1 MKNRFL
7 AILLLVITSFTTKA
21 QVTTGGDYN
30 LIPGIN
36 YEIAGITVSGAGSL
50 DPNVV
55 IMLTNLR
62 VGDDIQF
69 PDPKLSD
76 AIRTLWR
83 QQLFEDITFK
93 VVNKVG
99 KKVYLDIQLVALPK
113 LSKYYMTGLKKA
125 WKDDIREE
133 LDLRAGKVVNEN
145 LKVMS
150 RNKIKKYFFE
160 KGYLNA
166 SVQVLEKP
174 DTTYNNAVILG
185 FKITPG
191 ARVKIGDITFTGNEA
206 VSDKVLHKAMKN
218 TKIKGKAI
226 FKSSKL
232 KKKEYREDL
241 RAIVTKYNTLG
252 YRDARVVSDT
262 VYSVSDELVQIDISV
277 EEGKKYYFGDIT
289 FIGNTKYETELLSN
303 ILKINRGDIYDSQ
316 HLNERVSFDPNGND
330 VASIYLNNG
339 YLFSQVIPI
348 EKSVTN
354 DTIDIE
360 IRIQEGRQATIR
372 KVSISGNERT
382 NDHVIYREV
391 RTKPGDLFSK
401 AMIQRTIREL
411 SQLGYFDQQQIGVN
425 PVPDPQ
431 TGTVDLEYT
440 VVERSTS
447 QLELQGGW
455 GAGRVVGTL
464 GLNFNNFSARNI
476 NNKRAWQ
483 PLPTGDGQTIN
494 IRAQS
499 NGLYFQSYNASF
511 TEPWLGGRKPNSF
524 TGTIYHNVQTNGV
537 ERSNPNRQSLY
548 ITGINFGLG
557 QRLKWPDDYFTLY
570 QGIEFRRFNLD
581 NFPTG
586 FLNYNKGISNN
597 VNYKFTLGR
606 NNTDVPIFPTRGS
619 QISFAA
625 ELTPPFSMFRDDID
639 YKELSS
645 EERFRL
651 VEYHKWKLNADWFA
665 PITSKL
671 VIRTHGEFGFLGSY
685 NKDLGLPPFERF
697 YVGGD
702 GLTNFVI
709 DGREIIGLRGYQ
721 NNSITPAGG
730 GALYNK
736 YIFEARY
743 IIANTPS
750 AQVFPLVFMEA
761 GNNYDNFWD
770 YRAFNLKRSAG
781 AGIRIFMPM
790 FGLMGVDVGY
800 GFDPEPSGATA
811 SGWQTHFIIGQQF

>member
-1 MKNRFL
+1 MKNTL
-7 AILLLVITSFTTKA
+7 WALLLTLVSFTTTA
-21 QVTTGGDYN
+21 QVVQNGDFG
-30 LIPGIN
+30 LIPGID
-36 YEIAGITVSGAGSL
+36 YEVAGITVSGAQDL

-55 IMLTNLR
+55 IMLTNIR
-62 VGDDIQF
+62 VGDNIQF
-69 PDPKLSD
+69 PDPKISD

-83 QQLFEDITFK
+83 QQLFENITFS
-93 VVNKVG
+93 VVNKSG
-99 KKVYLDIQLVALPK
+99 RKVYLDIRLQELPK
-113 LSKYYMTGLKKA
+113 MSKYFITGVKKS

-145 LKVMS
+145 LVVMS
-150 RNKIKKYFFE
+150 RNKIQSYFRE

-166 SVQVLEKP
+166 TVDITQERDSSF
-174 DTTYNNAVILG
+174 NNAVILG
-185 FKITPG
+185 FRVKPG
-191 ARVKIGDITFTGNEA
+191 SRVKIGEIVFVGNES
-206 VSDKVLHKAMKN
+206 VSDKVLLKAMKN
-218 TKIKGKAI
+218 TKMKGKAI
-226 FKSSKL
+226 FKVSKL
-232 KKKEYREDL
+232 RKKEYSEDMRDL
-241 RAIVTKYNTLG
+241 VAKYNSMG
-252 YRDARVVSDT
+252 YRDARIIRDT
-262 VYSVSDELVQIDISV
+262 NYRIDEELINIEITL
-277 EEGKKYYFGDIT
+277 EEGRKYYFGDIT
-289 FIGNTKYETELLSN
+289 FVGNTKYDTPLLRS

-339 YLFSQVIPI
+339 YLFSQVVPI
-348 EKSVTN
+348 EKNVQN

-360 IRIQEGRQATIR
+360 VRIQEGRQATIR
-372 KVSISGNERT
+372 KVSITGNERT

-391 RTKPGDLFSK
+391 RTRPGDLFSK

-411 SQLGYFDQQQIGVN
+411 SQLGYFDQTQIGVN

-440 VVERSTS
+440 VVEKSTS

-455 GAGRVVGTL
+455 GANRVVGTL
-464 GLNFNNFSARNI
+464 GLNFNNFSAKNVG
-476 NNKRAWQ
+476 NKRSWQ

-511 TEPWLGGRKPNSF
+511 TEPWLGGKKPNSF
-524 TGTIYHNVQTNGV
+524 TGTIYHNVQSNGV
-537 ERSNPNRQSLY
+537 QASDPNRQSLL

-570 QGIEFRRFNLD
+570 QGLEFRRFNLN

-597 VNYKFTLGR
+597 VNYKFTLAR

-625 ELTPPFSMFRDDID
+625 ELTPPFSLLRDDID
-639 YKELSS
+639 YKSLSS
-645 EERFRL
+645 EERFKL

-665 PITSKL
+665 PITSKF
-671 VIRTHGEFGFLGSY
+671 VIRTHGEFGYLGSY

-702 GLTNFVI
+702 GLANFVI
-709 DGREIIGLRGYQ
+709 DGREIIGLRGYT
-721 NNSITPAGG
+721 NNSITPGGG

-736 YIFEARY
+736 YVFEMRY
-743 IIANTPS
+743 IIANNPS
-750 AQVFPLVFMEA
+750 AQVFPLIFMEA

-781 AGIRIFMPM
+781 AGLRIYMPM
-790 FGLMGVDVGY
+790 FGLMGVDVAY
-800 GFDPEPSGATA
+800 GFDPEPNGATA

>member
-1 MKNRFL
+1 MKNIFWAFVL
-7 AILLLVITSFTTKA
+7 AFFSFESSA
-21 QVTTGGDYN
+21 QISTTGDFN
-30 LIPGIN
+30 LIPGID
-36 YEIAGITVSGAGSL
+36 YEIAGITVSGGKDL

-62 VGDDIQF
+62 VGDNIQF
-69 PDPKLSD
+69 PDPKISD

-93 VVNKVG
+93 VASKSG
-99 KKVYLDIQLVALPK
+99 KKVYLDIQLKELPK
-113 LSKYYMTGLKKA
+113 MSKYYITGVKKV
-125 WKDDIREE
+125 WKDDIREDLE
-133 LDLRAGKVVNEN
+133 LRAGKVVNDN
-145 LKVMS
+145 LVVMS
-150 RNKIKKYFFE
+150 SNRIKKYFKE

-166 SVQVLEKP
+166 TVEVIQKT
-174 DTTYNNAVILG
+174 DTAFNNAVILG
-185 FKITPG
+185 FKIATG
-191 ARVKIGDITFTGNEA
+191 ERVKIGQIAFSGNTA
-206 VSDKVLHKAMKN
+206 VSDKVLSRAMKN
-218 TKIKGKAI
+218 TKVKGKSI
-226 FKSSKL
+226 LKVSKL
-232 KKKEYREDL
+232 KNKEYKDDL
-241 RAIVTKYNTLG
+241 KAIVAKYNALG
-252 YRDARVVSDT
+252 YRDARIIQDT
-262 VYSVSDELVQIDISV
+262 SYSVSTELIHIDISL

-289 FIGNTKYETELLSN
+289 FIGNTKYETVLLTS
-303 ILKINRGDIYDSQ
+303 ILRINKGDIYDSQ
-316 HLNERVSFDPNGND
+316 LLNERVSFDQNGND
-330 VASIYLNNG
+330 VASVYLNNG
-339 YLFSQVIPI
+339 YLFSQVIPV
-348 EKSVTN
+348 EKSVSN

-411 SQLGYFDQQQIGVN
+411 SQLGYFDQTQIGVN

-440 VVERSTS
+440 VAEKSTS

-476 NNKRAWQ
+476 GNKRSWQ
-483 PLPTGDGQTIN
+483 PLPTGDGQTISL
-494 IRAQS
+494 RAQS

-511 TEPWLGGRKPNSF
+511 TEPWLGGKKPNSF
-524 TGTIYHNVQTNGV
+524 TGTIYHNVQSNGV
-537 ERSNPNRQSLY
+537 ERGNENRQSLL

-570 QGIEFRRFNLD
+570 QGLEFRRFNLND
-581 NFPTG
+581 FPTG
-586 FLNYNKGISNN
+586 FLNYTKGISNN
-597 VNYKFTLGR
+597 VNYQFTLGR

-619 QISFAA
+619 QISFSA
-625 ELTPPFSMFRDDID
+625 ELTPPFSSFNGDID
-639 YKELSS
+639 YKSLSP
-645 EERFRL
+645 EDRFKL

-665 PITSKL
+665 PITSKF
-671 VIRTHGEFGFLGSY
+671 VIRTHGEFGYLGSY

-702 GLTNFVI
+702 GLSNFVI
-709 DGREIIGLRGYQ
+709 DGREIIGLRGYT

-736 YIFEARY
+736 YILEFRY
-743 IIANTPS
+743 ILANTPS
-750 AQVFPLVFMEA
+750 AQVFPLVFMEG

-781 AGIRIFMPM
+781 AGIRIYMPM
-790 FGLMGVDVGY
+790 FGLMGVDVAY
-800 GFDPEPSGATA
+800 GFDPEPNGASA

>member
-1 MKNRFL
+1 MKNTL
-7 AILLLVITSFTTKA
+7 WALILTLVSFTTTA
-21 QVTTGGDYN
+21 QVVQNGDFG
-30 LIPGIN
+30 LIPGID
-36 YEIAGITVSGAGSL
+36 YEVAGITVSGAQDL

-55 IMLTNLR
+55 IMLTNIR
-62 VGDDIQF
+62 VGDNIQF
-69 PDPKLSD
+69 PDPKISD

-83 QQLFEDITFK
+83 QQLFENITFS
-93 VVNKVG
+93 VVNKSG
-99 KKVYLDIQLVALPK
+99 KKVYLDIRLKELPK
-113 LSKYYMTGLKKA
+113 MSKYFITGVKKT

-145 LKVMS
+145 LVVMS
-150 RNKIKKYFFE
+150 RNKIQSYFRE

-166 SVQVLEKP
+166 SVDITQER
-174 DTTYNNAVILG
+174 DTTFNNAVILG
-185 FKITPG
+185 FKVKSG
-191 ARVKIGDITFTGNEA
+191 ERVKIGEISFVGNEA
-206 VSDKVLHKAMKN
+206 VADKVLLKAMKN
-218 TKIKGKAI
+218 TKMKGKAI
-226 FKSSKL
+226 FKVSKL
-232 KKKEYREDL
+232 RKTEYREDL
-241 RAIVTKYNTLG
+241 RALVAKYNGMG
-252 YRDARVVSDT
+252 YRDARIIRDT
-262 VYSVSDELVQIDISV
+262 NYRVDDELINIEISV
-277 EEGKKYYFGDIT
+277 EEGRKYYFGDIS
-289 FIGNTKYETELLSN
+289 FVGNTKYDTPLLRS

-316 HLNERVSFDPNGND
+316 HLNERVSFDANGND

-339 YLFSQVIPI
+339 YLFSQVVPI
-348 EKSVTN
+348 EKNVRN
-354 DTIDIE
+354 DTIDVE

-372 KVSISGNERT
+372 KVSITGNERT

-391 RTKPGDLFSK
+391 RTRPGDLFSK

-411 SQLGYFDQQQIGVN
+411 SQLGYFDQTQIGVN

-440 VVERSTS
+440 VVEKSTS

-455 GAGRVVGTL
+455 GANRVVGTL
-464 GLNFNNFSARNI
+464 GLNFNNFSAKNVG
-476 NNKRAWQ
+476 NKRAWQ
-483 PLPTGDGQTIN
+483 PLPTGDGQTIS

-511 TEPWLGGRKPNSF
+511 TEPWLGGKKPNSF
-524 TGTIYHNVQTNGV
+524 TGTIYHNVQSNGV
-537 ERSNPNRQSLY
+537 QASDPNRQSLL

-570 QGIEFRRFNLD
+570 QGLEFRRFNLN

-625 ELTPPFSMFRDDID
+625 ELTPPFSLLRDDID
-639 YKELSS
+639 YKSLSS
-645 EERFRL
+645 EERFKL

-671 VIRTHGEFGFLGSY
+671 VIRTHGEFGYLGSY

-702 GLTNFVI
+702 GLANFVI
-709 DGREIIGLRGYQ
+709 DGREIIGLRGYT
-721 NNSITPAGG
+721 NNSITPGGG

-736 YIFEARY
+736 YVFEMRY
-743 IIANTPS
+743 IIANNPS
-750 AQVFPLVFMEA
+750 AQVFPLIFMEG
-761 GNNYDNFWD
+761 GNNYDDFWD

-781 AGIRIFMPM
+781 AGLRIYMPM
-790 FGLMGVDVGY
+790 FGLMGVDVAY
-800 GFDPEPSGATA
+800 GFDPEPNGASA

>member
-206 VSDKVLHKAMKN
+206 VSDKVLRKAMKN

>member
-1 MKNRFL
+1 MKNTL
-7 AILLLVITSFTTKA
+7 WALVLTLVSFTTTA
-21 QVTTGGDYN
+21 QVVQNGDFG
-30 LIPGIN
+30 LIPGID
-36 YEIAGITVSGAGSL
+36 YEVAGITVSGAQDL

-55 IMLTNLR
+55 IMLTNIR
-62 VGDDIQF
+62 VGDNIQF
-69 PDPKLSD
+69 PDPKISD
-76 AIRTLWR
+76 AIKTLWR
-83 QQLFEDITFK
+83 QQLFEDITFS
-93 VVNKVG
+93 VVNKSG
-99 KKVYLDIQLVALPK
+99 KKVYLDIRLQELPK
-113 LSKYYMTGLKKA
+113 MSKYFITGAKKS

-145 LKVMS
+145 LVVMS
-150 RNKIKKYFFE
+150 RNKIQSYFRE

-166 SVQVLEKP
+166 TVDITQER
-174 DTTYNNAVILG
+174 DTTFNNAVILG
-185 FKITPG
+185 FRVKPG
-191 ARVKIGDITFTGNEA
+191 ERVKIGEIAFVGNEA
-206 VSDKVLHKAMKN
+206 VADKVLLKAMKN
-218 TKIKGKAI
+218 TKMKGKAI
-226 FKSSKL
+226 FKVSKL
-232 KKKEYREDL
+232 RKKEYREDM
-241 RAIVTKYNTLG
+241 RALVAKYNSMG
-252 YRDARVVSDT
+252 YRDARVIRDT
-262 VYSVSDELVQIDISV
+262 NYRVDDELINIEITV
-277 EEGKKYYFGDIT
+277 EEGRKYYFGDIT
-289 FIGNTKYETELLSN
+289 FVGNTKYDTPLLRS

-339 YLFSQVIPI
+339 YLFSQVVPI
-348 EKSVTN
+348 EKNVQN
-354 DTIDIE
+354 DTIDVE

-372 KVSISGNERT
+372 KVSITGNERT

-391 RTKPGDLFSK
+391 RTRPGDLFSK

-411 SQLGYFDQQQIGVN
+411 SQLGYFDQTQIGVN

-440 VVERSTS
+440 VVEKSTS

-455 GAGRVVGTL
+455 GANRVVGTL
-464 GLNFNNFSARNI
+464 GLNFNNFSAKNI
-476 NNKRAWQ
+476 GNKRAWQ

-511 TEPWLGGRKPNSF
+511 TEPWLGGKKPNSF
-524 TGTIYHNVQTNGV
+524 TGTIYHNVQSNGV
-537 ERSNPNRQSLY
+537 QASDPNRQSLL

-570 QGIEFRRFNLD
+570 QGLEFRRFNLN

-625 ELTPPFSMFRDDID
+625 ELTPPFSLLRDDID
-639 YKELSS
+639 YKSLSS
-645 EERFRL
+645 EERFKL

-665 PITSKL
+665 QITSKF
-671 VIRTHGEFGFLGSY
+671 VIRTHGEFGYLGSY

-702 GLTNFVI
+702 GLANFVI
-709 DGREIIGLRGYQ
+709 DGREIIGLRGYT
-721 NNSITPAGG
+721 NNSITPGGG

-736 YIFEARY
+736 YVFEMRY
-743 IIANTPS
+743 IIANNPS
-750 AQVFPLVFMEA
+750 AQVFPLIFMEG

-781 AGIRIFMPM
+781 AGLRIYMPM
-790 FGLMGVDVGY
+790 FGLMGVDVAY
-800 GFDPEPSGATA
+800 GFDPEPNGAAA

>member
-1 MKNRFL
+1 MKNTL
-7 AILLLVITSFTTKA
+7 WALILTLVAFTTTA
-21 QVTTGGDYN
+21 QVVQNGDFG
-30 LIPGIN
+30 LIPGID
-36 YEIAGITVSGAGSL
+36 YEVAGITVSGVQDL

-55 IMLTNLR
+55 IMLTNIR
-62 VGDDIQF
+62 VGDNIQF
-69 PDPKLSD
+69 PDPKISD

-83 QQLFEDITFK
+83 QQLFENITFS
-93 VVNKVG
+93 VVNKSG
-99 KKVYLDIQLVALPK
+99 KKVYLDIRLKELPK
-113 LSKYYMTGLKKA
+113 MSKYFITGVKKT

-145 LKVMS
+145 LVVMS
-150 RNKIKKYFFE
+150 RNKIQSYFRE

-166 SVQVLEKP
+166 SVDITQER
-174 DTTYNNAVILG
+174 DTSFNNAVILG
-185 FKITPG
+185 FKVKSG
-191 ARVKIGDITFTGNEA
+191 ERVKIGEISFVGNEA
-206 VSDKVLHKAMKN
+206 VADKVLLKAMKN
-218 TKIKGKAI
+218 TKMKGKAI
-226 FKSSKL
+226 FKVSKL
-232 KKKEYREDL
+232 RKKEYREDL
-241 RAIVTKYNTLG
+241 RALVAKYNGMG
-252 YRDARVVSDT
+252 YRDARIIRDT
-262 VYSVSDELVQIDISV
+262 NYRVDDELINIEITV
-277 EEGKKYYFGDIT
+277 EEGRKYYFGDIS
-289 FIGNTKYETELLSN
+289 FVGNTKYDTPLLRS

-316 HLNERVSFDPNGND
+316 HLNERVSFDANGND

-339 YLFSQVIPI
+339 YLFSQVVPI
-348 EKSVTN
+348 EKNVQN
-354 DTIDIE
+354 DTIDVE

-372 KVSISGNERT
+372 KVSITGNERT

-391 RTKPGDLFSK
+391 RTRPGDLFSK

-411 SQLGYFDQQQIGVN
+411 SQLGYFDQTQIGVN

-440 VVERSTS
+440 VVEKSTS

-455 GAGRVVGTL
+455 GANRVVGTL
-464 GLNFNNFSARNI
+464 GLNFNNFSAKNI
-476 NNKRAWQ
+476 GNKRAWQ

-511 TEPWLGGRKPNSF
+511 TEPWLGGKKPNSF
-524 TGTIYHNVQTNGV
+524 TGTIYHNVQSNGV
-537 ERSNPNRQSLY
+537 QASDPNRQSLL

-570 QGIEFRRFNLD
+570 QGLEFRRFNL
-581 NFPTG
+581 NNYPTG
-586 FLNYNKGISNN
+586 FLNYTRGISNN

-625 ELTPPFSMFRDDID
+625 ELTPPFSLLRDDID
-639 YKELSS
+639 YKSLSS
-645 EERFRL
+645 EERFKL

-671 VIRTHGEFGFLGSY
+671 VIRTHGEFGYLGSY

-702 GLTNFVI
+702 GLANFVI
-709 DGREIIGLRGYQ
+709 DGREIIGLRGYT
-721 NNSITPAGG
+721 NNSITPGGG

-736 YIFEARY
+736 YVFEMRY
-743 IIANTPS
+743 IIANNPS
-750 AQVFPLVFMEA
+750 AQVFPLIFMEG

-781 AGIRIFMPM
+781 AGLRIFMPM
-790 FGLMGVDVGY
+790 FGLMGVDVAY
-800 GFDPEPSGATA
+800 GFDPEPNGAAA

>member
-1 MKNRFL
+1 MKRTL
-7 AILLLVITSFTTKA
+7 WALLLLISTWTVSA
-21 QVTTGGDYN
+21 QEIGTGDFN
-30 LIPGIN
+30 LLPGID
-36 YEIAGITVSGAGSL
+36 YEIGGINVTGARDL

-62 VGDDIQF
+62 VGDKIQF
-69 PDPKLSD
+69 PDPAISS

-83 QQLFEDITFK
+83 QQLFEDITVN
-93 VVNKVG
+93 VVSKQGNT
-99 KKVYLDIQLVALPK
+99 VYLDIVLQELPK
-113 LSKYYMTGLKKA
+113 MSKYYIVGAKKA
-125 WKDDIREE
+125 WKDELRED
-133 LDLRAGKVVNEN
+133 LGLRAGKVVNEN
-145 LKVMS
+145 LVVMS
-150 RNKIKKYFFE
+150 HNKIVKYFKE

-166 SVQVLEKP
+166 TVDVVQQP
-174 DTTYNNAVILG
+174 DTAFNNAVILG
-185 FKITPG
+185 FKINTG
-191 ARVKIGDITFTGNEA
+191 NRVKIEDIVFHGNSA
-206 VSDKVLHKAMKN
+206 VSDKVLWRAMKD
-218 TKIKGKAI
+218 TKIKGKAW

-232 KKKEYREDL
+232 RKKEYADDL
-241 RAIVTKYNTLG
+241 KNIVRKFNALG
-252 YRDARVVSDT
+252 YRDARVVRDT
-262 VYSVSDELVQIDISV
+262 NYISSEEGITIEIWV
-277 EEGKKYYFGDIT
+277 EEGKKYYFGDIQ
-289 FIGNTKYETELLSN
+289 FVGNTKYETH
-303 ILKINRGDIYDSQ
+303 ILRSILRIKKGDIYDSNL
-316 HLNERVSFDPNGND
+316 LNERVSFDPNGND
-330 VASIYLNNG
+330 VASVYLNNG
-339 YLFSQVIPI
+339 YLFSQCVPV
-348 EKSVTN
+348 EKHVHN
-354 DTIDIE
+354 DTIDVE

-372 KVSISGNERT
+372 KVTVTGNERT
-382 NDHVIYREV
+382 NDHVVYREL

-401 AMIQRTIREL
+401 AMIQRTIREIA
-411 SQLGYFDQQQIGVN
+411 QLGYFDQQQIGVN

-440 VVERSTS
+440 VMERSTS

-455 GAGRVVGTL
+455 GAGRVIGTM

-476 NNKRAWQ
+476 GKKRAWQ

-494 IRAQS
+494 LRAQS

-524 TGTIYHNVQTNGV
+524 TATIYHNVQSNGV
-537 ERSNPNRQSLY
+537 VRSDPNRQSLY

-586 FLNYNKGISNN
+586 FLDYTKGISNN

-625 ELTPPFSMFRDDID
+625 ELTPPFSMFSDID
-639 YKELSS
+639 YKTLSS
-645 EERFRL
+645 EERFKL
-651 VEYHKWKLNADWFA
+651 VEYHKWKFNADWFA
-665 PITSKL
+665 PITKDF

-702 GLTNFVI
+702 GLANYVI

-721 NNSITPAGG
+721 NNSITPDGG

-736 YIFEARY
+736 YILEFRY
-743 IIANTPS
+743 ILANTPS
-750 AQVFPLVFMEA
+750 AQVFPLVFMEG

-770 YRAFNLKRSAG
+770 YRAFSLKRSAG
-781 AGIRIFMPM
+781 AGLRIYMPM
-790 FGLMGVDVGY
+790 FGLMGVDVAY
-800 GFDPEPSGATA
+800 GFDPQPGGATA
-811 SGWQTHFIIGQQF
+811 SGWNTHFIIGQQF

>member
-7 AILLLVITSFTTKA
+7 AILLLVITSFTAKA

-150 RNKIKKYFFE
+150 RNKIKKYFYE

-166 SVQVLEKP
+166 SVEVLEKV
-174 DTTYNNAVILG
+174 DTAYNNAVILG
-185 FKITPG
+185 FKIDPG
-191 ARVKIGDITFTGNEA
+191 ARVKIGDIAFTGNEA
-206 VSDKVLHKAMKN
+206 VSDKVLRKAMKN

-226 FKSSKL
+226 FKASKL

-262 VYSVSDELVQIDISV
+262 VYSVSDELVQIDITV

>member
-1 MKNRFL
+1 MKNIFWAFVL
-7 AILLLVITSFTTKA
+7 AFFSFESSA
-21 QVTTGGDYN
+21 QISTTGDFN
-30 LIPGIN
+30 LIPGID
-36 YEIAGITVSGAGSL
+36 YEVAGITVSGGKDL

-62 VGDDIQF
+62 VGDNIQF
-69 PDPKLSD
+69 PDPKISD

-93 VVNKVG
+93 VVSKSG
-99 KKVYLDIQLVALPK
+99 KKVYLDIQLKELPK
-113 LSKYYMTGLKKA
+113 MSKYYITGVKKV
-125 WKDDIREE
+125 WKDDIREDLE
-133 LDLRAGKVVNEN
+133 LRAGKVVNDN
-145 LKVMS
+145 LIVMS
-150 RNKIKKYFFE
+150 SNKIQKYFKE

-166 SVQVLEKP
+166 TVEVIQQA
-174 DTTYNNAVILG
+174 DTAFNNAVILG
-185 FKITPG
+185 FKIATG
-191 ARVKIGDITFTGNEA
+191 ERVKIGQIAFSGNTA
-206 VSDKVLHKAMKN
+206 VSDKVLFRAMKN
-218 TKIKGKAI
+218 TKVKGKSI
-226 FKSSKL
+226 LKVSKL
-232 KKKEYREDL
+232 KNKEYKDDL
-241 RAIVTKYNTLG
+241 KAVVAKYNSLG
-252 YRDARVVSDT
+252 YRDARIVQDT
-262 VYSVSDELVQIDISV
+262 SYSVSSELINIDISL

-289 FIGNTKYETELLSN
+289 FIGNTKYETVLLTS
-303 ILKINRGDIYDSQ
+303 ILRINRGDIYDSQ
-316 HLNERVSFDPNGND
+316 LLNERVSFDQNGND
-330 VASIYLNNG
+330 VASVYLNNG

-348 EKSVTN
+348 EKSVSN

-411 SQLGYFDQQQIGVN
+411 SQLGYFDQTQIGVN

-440 VVERSTS
+440 VAEKSTS

-476 NNKRAWQ
+476 GNKRSWQ
-483 PLPTGDGQTIN
+483 PLPTGDGQTISL
-494 IRAQS
+494 RAQS

-511 TEPWLGGRKPNSF
+511 TEPWLGGKKPNSF
-524 TGTIYHNVQTNGV
+524 TGTIYHNVQSNGV
-537 ERSNPNRQSLY
+537 ERSNPNRQSLL

-570 QGIEFRRFNLD
+570 QGLEFRRFNLND
-581 NFPTG
+581 FPTG
-586 FLNYNKGISNN
+586 FLDYTKGISNN
-597 VNYKFTLGR
+597 VNYQFTLGR

-619 QISFAA
+619 QISFSA
-625 ELTPPFSMFRDDID
+625 ELTPPFSSFNGDID
-639 YKELSS
+639 YKSLSS
-645 EERFRL
+645 EERFKL

-665 PITSKL
+665 PITSKF
-671 VIRTHGEFGFLGSY
+671 VIRTHGEFGYLGSY

-702 GLTNFVI
+702 GLSNFVI

-736 YIFEARY
+736 YILEFRY
-743 IIANTPS
+743 ILANTPS
-750 AQVFPLVFMEA
+750 AQVFPLIFMEG

-781 AGIRIFMPM
+781 AGIRIYMPM
-790 FGLMGVDVGY
+790 FGLMGVDVAY
-800 GFDPEPSGATA
+800 GFDPEPNGASA

>member
-1 MKNRFL
+1 MKNTL
-7 AILLLVITSFTTKA
+7 WALILTLVAFTTTA
-21 QVTTGGDYN
+21 QVIQNGDFG
-30 LIPGIN
+30 LIPGID
-36 YEIAGITVSGAGSL
+36 YEVAGITVSGAQDL

-55 IMLTNLR
+55 IMLTNIR
-62 VGDDIQF
+62 VGDNIQF
-69 PDPKLSD
+69 PDPKISD

-83 QQLFEDITFK
+83 QQLFENITFS
-93 VVNKVG
+93 VVNKSG
-99 KKVYLDIQLVALPK
+99 KKVYLDIRLKELPK
-113 LSKYYMTGLKKA
+113 MSKYFITGVKKT

-145 LKVMS
+145 LVVIS
-150 RNKIKKYFFE
+150 RNKIQSYFRE

-166 SVQVLEKP
+166 SVDITQER
-174 DTTYNNAVILG
+174 DTSFNNAVILG
-185 FKITPG
+185 FKVKSG
-191 ARVKIGDITFTGNEA
+191 ERVKIGEISFVGNEA
-206 VSDKVLHKAMKN
+206 VADKILLKAMKN
-218 TKIKGKAI
+218 TKMKGKAI
-226 FKSSKL
+226 FKVSKL
-232 KKKEYREDL
+232 RKKEYREDL
-241 RAIVTKYNTLG
+241 RALVAKYNGMG
-252 YRDARVVSDT
+252 YRDARIIRDT
-262 VYSVSDELVQIDISV
+262 NYRVDDELINIEITV
-277 EEGKKYYFGDIT
+277 EEGRKYYFGDIS
-289 FIGNTKYETELLSN
+289 FVGNTKYDTPLLRS

-316 HLNERVSFDPNGND
+316 HLNERVSFDANGND

-339 YLFSQVIPI
+339 YLFSQVVPI
-348 EKSVTN
+348 EKNVQN
-354 DTIDIE
+354 DTIDVE

-372 KVSISGNERT
+372 KVSITGNERT

-391 RTKPGDLFSK
+391 RTRPGDLFSK

-411 SQLGYFDQQQIGVN
+411 SQLGYFDQTQIGVN

-440 VVERSTS
+440 VVEKSTS

-455 GAGRVVGTL
+455 GANRVVGTL
-464 GLNFNNFSARNI
+464 GLNFNNFSAKNI
-476 NNKRAWQ
+476 GNKRAWQ

-511 TEPWLGGRKPNSF
+511 TEPWLGGKKPNSF
-524 TGTIYHNVQTNGV
+524 TGTIYHNVQSNGV
-537 ERSNPNRQSLY
+537 QASDPNRQSLL

-570 QGIEFRRFNLD
+570 QGLEFRRFNL
-581 NFPTG
+581 NNYPTG
-586 FLNYNKGISNN
+586 FLNYTRGISNN

-625 ELTPPFSMFRDDID
+625 ELTPPFSLLRDDID
-639 YKELSS
+639 YKSLSS
-645 EERFRL
+645 EERFKL

-671 VIRTHGEFGFLGSY
+671 VIRTHGEFGYLGSY

-702 GLTNFVI
+702 GLANFVI
-709 DGREIIGLRGYQ
+709 DGREIIGLRGYT
-721 NNSITPAGG
+721 NNSITPGGG

-736 YIFEARY
+736 YVFEMRY
-743 IIANTPS
+743 IIANNPS
-750 AQVFPLVFMEA
+750 AQVFPLIFMEG

-781 AGIRIFMPM
+781 AGLRIFMPM
-790 FGLMGVDVGY
+790 FGLMGVDVAY
-800 GFDPEPSGATA
+800 GFDPEPNGAAA

>member
-1 MKNRFL
+1 MKKTFL
-7 AILLLVITSFTTKA
+7 AILLSVISTFAAKA
-21 QVTTGGDYN
+21 QVTTGSDFN

-36 YEIAGITVSGAGSL
+36 YELAGITVTGAGSL

-69 PDPKLSD
+69 PDEKISD

-83 QQLFEDITFK
+83 QKLFEDITFK

-150 RNKIKKYFFE
+150 RNKIKRYFYD

-166 SVQVLEKP
+166 EVEVLEKV

-185 FKITPG
+185 FKIQPG
-191 ARVKIGDITFTGNEA
+191 SRVKIGEIVFTGNVA
-206 VSDKVLHKAMKN
+206 VSEKVLRKAMKN
-218 TKIKGKAI
+218 TKVKGKALL
-226 FKSSKL
+226 KSSKL

-241 RAIVTKYNTLG
+241 RSIVAKYNTLG
-252 YRDARVVSDT
+252 YRDARIVSDT
-262 VYSVSDELVQIDISV
+262 VYPSSEELVQIEINI
-277 EEGKKYYFGDIT
+277 EEGRKYYFGDIT
-289 FIGNTKYETELLSN
+289 FIGNTKYETELLTS
-303 ILKINRGDIYDSQ
+303 ILRINRGDIYDSQ
-316 HLNERVSFDPNGND
+316 ELTERVSFDPNGND

-339 YLFSQVIPI
+339 YLFSQVVPI
-348 EKSVTN
+348 EKSVNN

-382 NDHVIYREV
+382 NDHVIYREL

-431 TGTVDLEYT
+431 TGTVDLEYS

-476 NNKRAWQ
+476 RNKRSWQ

-524 TGTIYHNVQTNGV
+524 TATLYHNVQSNGV

-548 ITGINFGLG
+548 ITGVNFGLG

-581 NFPTG
+581 NYPTG
-586 FLNYNKGISNN
+586 FLNYTKGTSNN

-619 QISFAA
+619 QINFAA
-625 ELTPPFSMFRDDID
+625 ELTPPFSLFSDID
-639 YKELSS
+639 YKNISS

-665 PITSKL
+665 PITSKF

-736 YIFEARY
+736 YILEARY

-750 AQVFPLVFMEA
+750 AQVFPLVFLEA

-790 FGLMGVDVGY
+790 FGLMGVDIGY
-800 GFDPEPSGATA
+800 GFDPEPTGVNS

>member
-1 MKNRFL
+1 MKNTL
-7 AILLLVITSFTTKA
+7 WALILSLVAFTTTA
-21 QVTTGGDYN
+21 QVVQNGDFG
-30 LIPGIN
+30 LIPGID
-36 YEIAGITVSGAGSL
+36 YEVAGITVSGVQDL

-55 IMLTNLR
+55 IMLTNIR
-62 VGDDIQF
+62 VGDNIQF
-69 PDPKLSD
+69 PDPKISD

-83 QQLFEDITFK
+83 QQLFENITFS
-93 VVNKVG
+93 VVNKSG
-99 KKVYLDIQLVALPK
+99 KKVYLDIRLKELPK
-113 LSKYYMTGLKKA
+113 MSKYFITGVKKT

-145 LKVMS
+145 LVVMS
-150 RNKIKKYFFE
+150 RNKIQSYFRE

-166 SVQVLEKP
+166 SVEITQER
-174 DTTYNNAVILG
+174 DTSFNNAVILG
-185 FKITPG
+185 FKVKSG
-191 ARVKIGDITFTGNEA
+191 ERVKIGEISFVGNEA
-206 VSDKVLHKAMKN
+206 VADKVLLKAMKN
-218 TKIKGKAI
+218 TKMKGKAI
-226 FKSSKL
+226 FKVSKL
-232 KKKEYREDL
+232 RKKEYREDL
-241 RAIVTKYNTLG
+241 RALVAKYNGMG
-252 YRDARVVSDT
+252 YRDARIIRDT
-262 VYSVSDELVQIDISV
+262 NYRVDDELINIEITV
-277 EEGKKYYFGDIT
+277 EEGRKYYFGDIS
-289 FIGNTKYETELLSN
+289 FVGNTKYDTPLLRS

-316 HLNERVSFDPNGND
+316 HLNERVSFDANGND

-339 YLFSQVIPI
+339 YLFSQVVPI
-348 EKSVTN
+348 EKNVQN
-354 DTIDIE
+354 DTIDVE

-372 KVSISGNERT
+372 KVSITGNERT

-391 RTKPGDLFSK
+391 RTRPGDLFSK

-411 SQLGYFDQQQIGVN
+411 SQLGYFDQTQIGVN

-440 VVERSTS
+440 VVEKSTS

-455 GAGRVVGTL
+455 GANRVVGTL
-464 GLNFNNFSARNI
+464 GLNFNNFSAKNI
-476 NNKRAWQ
+476 GNKRAWQ

-511 TEPWLGGRKPNSF
+511 TEPWLGGKKPNSF
-524 TGTIYHNVQTNGV
+524 TGTIYHNVQSNGV
-537 ERSNPNRQSLY
+537 QASDPNRQSLL

-570 QGIEFRRFNLD
+570 QGLEFRRFNL
-581 NFPTG
+581 NNYPTG
-586 FLNYNKGISNN
+586 FLNYTRGISNN

-625 ELTPPFSMFRDDID
+625 ELTPPFSLLRDDID
-639 YKELSS
+639 YKNLSS
-645 EERFRL
+645 EERFKL

-671 VIRTHGEFGFLGSY
+671 VIRTHGEFGYLGSY

-702 GLTNFVI
+702 GLANFVI
-709 DGREIIGLRGYQ
+709 DGREIIGLRGYT
-721 NNSITPAGG
+721 NNSITPGGG

-736 YIFEARY
+736 YVFEMRY
-743 IIANTPS
+743 IIANNPS
-750 AQVFPLVFMEA
+750 AQVFPLIFMEG

-781 AGIRIFMPM
+781 AGLRIFMPM
-790 FGLMGVDVGY
+790 FGLMGVDVAY
-800 GFDPEPSGATA
+800 GFDPEPNGAAA

>member
-1 MKNRFL
+1 MKNTIW
-7 AILLLVITSFTTKA
+7 ALLLTLVSFTTTA
-21 QVTTGGDYN
+21 QVVQNGDFG
-30 LIPGIN
+30 LIPGID
-36 YEIAGITVSGAGSL
+36 YEVAGITVSGAQDL

-55 IMLTNLR
+55 IMLTNIR
-62 VGDDIQF
+62 VGDNIQF
-69 PDPKLSD
+69 PDPKISD

-83 QQLFEDITFK
+83 QQLFENITFS
-93 VVNKVG
+93 VVNKSG
-99 KKVYLDIQLVALPK
+99 RKVYLDIRLQELPK
-113 LSKYYMTGLKKA
+113 MSKYFITGVKKS

-145 LKVMS
+145 LVVMS
-150 RNKIKKYFFE
+150 RNKIQSYFRE

-166 SVQVLEKP
+166 TVDITQERDSSF
-174 DTTYNNAVILG
+174 NNAVILG
-185 FKITPG
+185 FRVKPG
-191 ARVKIGDITFTGNEA
+191 SRVKIGEIVFVGNES
-206 VSDKVLHKAMKN
+206 VSDKVLLKAMKN
-218 TKIKGKAI
+218 TKMKGKAI
-226 FKSSKL
+226 FKVSKL
-232 KKKEYREDL
+232 RKKEYSEDM
-241 RAIVTKYNTLG
+241 RALVAKYNSMG
-252 YRDARVVSDT
+252 YRDARIIRDT
-262 VYSVSDELVQIDISV
+262 NYRIDEELINIEITL
-277 EEGKKYYFGDIT
+277 EEGRKYYFGDIT
-289 FIGNTKYETELLSN
+289 FVGNTKYDTPLLRS

-339 YLFSQVIPI
+339 YLFSQVVPI
-348 EKSVTN
+348 EKNVQN
-354 DTIDIE
+354 DTIDVE
-360 IRIQEGRQATIR
+360 VGIQEGRQATIR
-372 KVSISGNERT
+372 KVSITGNERT

-391 RTKPGDLFSK
+391 RTRPGDLFSK

-411 SQLGYFDQQQIGVN
+411 SQLGYFDQTQIGVN

-440 VVERSTS
+440 VVEKSTS

-455 GAGRVVGTL
+455 GANRVVGTL
-464 GLNFNNFSARNI
+464 GLNFNNFSAKNVG
-476 NNKRAWQ
+476 NKRAWQ

-511 TEPWLGGRKPNSF
+511 TEPWLGGKKPNSF
-524 TGTIYHNVQTNGV
+524 TGTIYHNVQSNGV
-537 ERSNPNRQSLY
+537 QASDPNRQSLL

-570 QGIEFRRFNLD
+570 QGLEFRRFNLN

-625 ELTPPFSMFRDDID
+625 ELTPPFSLLRDDID
-639 YKELSS
+639 YKSLSS
-645 EERFRL
+645 EERFKL

-665 PITSKL
+665 PITSKF
-671 VIRTHGEFGFLGSY
+671 VIRTHGEFGYLGSY

-702 GLTNFVI
+702 GLANFVI
-709 DGREIIGLRGYQ
+709 DGREIIGLRGYT
-721 NNSITPAGG
+721 NNSITPGGG

-736 YIFEARY
+736 YVFEMRY
-743 IIANTPS
+743 IIANNPS
-750 AQVFPLVFMEA
+750 AQVFPLIFMEG

-781 AGIRIFMPM
+781 AGLRIYMPM
-790 FGLMGVDVGY
+790 FGLMGVDVAY
-800 GFDPEPSGATA
+800 GFDPEPNGATA

>member
-1 MKNRFL
+1 MKNIFWAFVL
-7 AILLLVITSFTTKA
+7 AFFSFESSA
-21 QVTTGGDYN
+21 QISTTGDFN
-30 LIPGIN
+30 LIPGID
-36 YEIAGITVSGAGSL
+36 YEVAGITVSGGKDL

-62 VGDDIQF
+62 VGDNIQF
-69 PDPKLSD
+69 PDPKISD

-93 VVNKVG
+93 VVSKSG
-99 KKVYLDIQLVALPK
+99 KKVYLDIQLKELPK
-113 LSKYYMTGLKKA
+113 MSKYYITGVKKV
-125 WKDDIREE
+125 WKDDIREDLE
-133 LDLRAGKVVNEN
+133 LRAGKVVNDN
-145 LKVMS
+145 LIVMS
-150 RNKIKKYFFE
+150 SNKIQKYFKE

-166 SVQVLEKP
+166 TVEVIQQA
-174 DTTYNNAVILG
+174 DTAFNNAVILG
-185 FKITPG
+185 FKIATG
-191 ARVKIGDITFTGNEA
+191 ERVKIGQIAFSGNTA
-206 VSDKVLHKAMKN
+206 VSDKVLFRAMKN
-218 TKIKGKAI
+218 TKVKGKSI
-226 FKSSKL
+226 LKVSKL
-232 KKKEYREDL
+232 KNKEYKDDL
-241 RAIVTKYNTLG
+241 KAVVAKYNSLG
-252 YRDARVVSDT
+252 YRDARIVQDT
-262 VYSVSDELVQIDISV
+262 SYSVSSELINIDISL

-289 FIGNTKYETELLSN
+289 FIGNTKYETVLLAS
-303 ILKINRGDIYDSQ
+303 ILRINRGDIYDSQ
-316 HLNERVSFDPNGND
+316 LLNERVSFDQNGND
-330 VASIYLNNG
+330 VASVYLNNG
-339 YLFSQVIPI
+339 YLFSQVIPV
-348 EKSVTN
+348 EKSVSN

-411 SQLGYFDQQQIGVN
+411 SQLGYFDQTQIGVN

-440 VVERSTS
+440 VAEKSTS

-476 NNKRAWQ
+476 GNKRSWQ
-483 PLPTGDGQTIN
+483 PLPTGDGQTISL
-494 IRAQS
+494 RAQS

-511 TEPWLGGRKPNSF
+511 TEPWLGGKKPNSF
-524 TGTIYHNVQTNGV
+524 TGTIYHNVQSNGV
-537 ERSNPNRQSLY
+537 ERSNPNRQSLL

-570 QGIEFRRFNLD
+570 QGLEFRRFNLND
-581 NFPTG
+581 FPTG
-586 FLNYNKGISNN
+586 FLDYTKGISNN
-597 VNYKFTLGR
+597 VNYQFTLGR

-619 QISFAA
+619 QISFSA
-625 ELTPPFSMFRDDID
+625 ELTPPFSSFNGDID
-639 YKELSS
+639 YKSLSS
-645 EERFRL
+645 EERFKL

-665 PITSKL
+665 PITSKF
-671 VIRTHGEFGFLGSY
+671 VIRTHGEFGYLGSY

-702 GLTNFVI
+702 GLSNFVI

-736 YIFEARY
+736 YILEFRY
-743 IIANTPS
+743 ILANTPS
-750 AQVFPLVFMEA
+750 AQVFPLIFMEG

-781 AGIRIFMPM
+781 AGIRIYMPM
-790 FGLMGVDVGY
+790 FGLMGVDVAY
-800 GFDPEPSGATA
+800 GFDPEPNGASA

>member
-1 MKNRFL
+1 MKNIFWAFVL
-7 AILLLVITSFTTKA
+7 AFFSFESSA
-21 QVTTGGDYN
+21 QISTTGDFN
-30 LIPGIN
+30 LIPGID
-36 YEIAGITVSGAGSL
+36 YEIAGITVSGGKDL

-62 VGDDIQF
+62 VGDNIQF
-69 PDPKLSD
+69 PDPKISD

-93 VVNKVG
+93 VASKSG
-99 KKVYLDIQLVALPK
+99 KKVYLDIQLKELPK
-113 LSKYYMTGLKKA
+113 MSKYYITGVKKV
-125 WKDDIREE
+125 WKDDIREDLE
-133 LDLRAGKVVNEN
+133 LRAGKVVNDN
-145 LKVMS
+145 LVVMS
-150 RNKIKKYFFE
+150 SNRIKKYFKE

-166 SVQVLEKP
+166 TVEVIQKT
-174 DTTYNNAVILG
+174 DTAFNNAVILG
-185 FKITPG
+185 FKIATG
-191 ARVKIGDITFTGNEA
+191 ERVKIGQIAFSGNTA
-206 VSDKVLHKAMKN
+206 VSDKVLSRAMKN
-218 TKIKGKAI
+218 TKVKGKSI
-226 FKSSKL
+226 LKVSKL
-232 KKKEYREDL
+232 KNKEYKDDL
-241 RAIVTKYNTLG
+241 KAIVAKYNALG
-252 YRDARVVSDT
+252 YRDARIIQDT
-262 VYSVSDELVQIDISV
+262 SYSVSTELIHIDISL

-289 FIGNTKYETELLSN
+289 FIGNTKYETVLLTS
-303 ILKINRGDIYDSQ
+303 ILRINRGDIYDSQ
-316 HLNERVSFDPNGND
+316 LLNERVSFDQNGND
-330 VASIYLNNG
+330 VASVYLNNG
-339 YLFSQVIPI
+339 YLFSQVIPV
-348 EKSVTN
+348 EKSVSN

-411 SQLGYFDQQQIGVN
+411 SQLGYFDQTQIGVN

-440 VVERSTS
+440 VAEKSTS

-476 NNKRAWQ
+476 GNRRSWQ
-483 PLPTGDGQTIN
+483 PLPTGDGQTISL
-494 IRAQS
+494 RAQS

-511 TEPWLGGRKPNSF
+511 TEPWLGGKKPNSF
-524 TGTIYHNVQTNGV
+524 TGTIYHNVQTNGL
-537 ERSNPNRQSLY
+537 ERGNVLRQSLL

-570 QGIEFRRFNLD
+570 QGLEFRRFDLND
-581 NFPTG
+581 FPTG
-586 FLNYNKGISNN
+586 FLNYTKGISNN
-597 VNYKFTLGR
+597 VNYQFTLGR

-619 QISFAA
+619 QISFSA
-625 ELTPPFSMFRDDID
+625 ELTPPFSSFNGDID
-639 YKELSS
+639 YKSLSP
-645 EERFRL
+645 EDRFKL

-665 PITSKL
+665 PITSKF
-671 VIRTHGEFGFLGSY
+671 VIRTHGEFGYLGSY

-702 GLTNFVI
+702 GLSNFVI
-709 DGREIIGLRGYQ
+709 DGREIIGLRGYT

-736 YIFEARY
+736 FILEFRY
-743 IIANTPS
+743 ILANTPS
-750 AQVFPLVFMEA
+750 AQVFPLVFMEG

-781 AGIRIFMPM
+781 AGIRIYMPM
-790 FGLMGVDVGY
+790 FGLMGVDVAY
-800 GFDPEPSGATA
+800 GFDPEPNGASA

>member
-1 MKNRFL
+1 MKNIFWAFVL
-7 AILLLVITSFTTKA
+7 AFFSFESSA
-21 QVTTGGDYN
+21 QISTTGDFN
-30 LIPGIN
+30 LIPGID
-36 YEIAGITVSGAGSL
+36 YEVAGITVSGGKDL
-50 DPNVV
+50 DANVV

-62 VGDDIQF
+62 VGDNIQF
-69 PDPKLSD
+69 PDPKISD

-93 VVNKVG
+93 VVSKSG
-99 KKVYLDIQLVALPK
+99 KKVYLDIQLKELPK
-113 LSKYYMTGLKKA
+113 MSKYYITGVKKV
-125 WKDDIREE
+125 WKDDIREDLE
-133 LDLRAGKVVNEN
+133 LRAGKVVNDN
-145 LKVMS
+145 LIVMS
-150 RNKIKKYFFE
+150 SNKIQKYFKE

-166 SVQVLEKP
+166 TVEVIQQA
-174 DTTYNNAVILG
+174 DTAFNNAVILG
-185 FKITPG
+185 FKIATG
-191 ARVKIGDITFTGNEA
+191 ERVKIGQIAFSGNTA
-206 VSDKVLHKAMKN
+206 VSDKVLFRAMKN
-218 TKIKGKAI
+218 TKVKGKSI
-226 FKSSKL
+226 LKVSKL
-232 KKKEYREDL
+232 KNKEYKDDL
-241 RAIVTKYNTLG
+241 KAVVAKYNSLG
-252 YRDARVVSDT
+252 YRDARIVQDT
-262 VYSVSDELVQIDISV
+262 SYSVSSELINIDISL

-289 FIGNTKYETELLSN
+289 FIGNTKYETVLLTS
-303 ILKINRGDIYDSQ
+303 ILRINRGDIYDSQ
-316 HLNERVSFDPNGND
+316 LLNERVSFDQNGND
-330 VASIYLNNG
+330 VASVYLNNG
-339 YLFSQVIPI
+339 YLFSQVIPV
-348 EKSVTN
+348 EKSVSN

-411 SQLGYFDQQQIGVN
+411 SQLGYFDQTQIGVN

-440 VVERSTS
+440 VAEKSTS

-476 NNKRAWQ
+476 GNKRSWQ
-483 PLPTGDGQTIN
+483 PLPTGDGQTISL
-494 IRAQS
+494 RAQS

-511 TEPWLGGRKPNSF
+511 TEPWLGGKKPNSF
-524 TGTIYHNVQTNGV
+524 TGTIYHNVQSNGV
-537 ERSNPNRQSLY
+537 ERSNPNRQSLL

-570 QGIEFRRFNLD
+570 QGLEFRRFNLND
-581 NFPTG
+581 FPTG
-586 FLNYNKGISNN
+586 FLDYTKGISNN
-597 VNYKFTLGR
+597 VNYQFTLGR

-619 QISFAA
+619 QISFSA
-625 ELTPPFSMFRDDID
+625 ELTPPFSSFNGDID
-639 YKELSS
+639 YKSLSS
-645 EERFRL
+645 EERFKL

-665 PITSKL
+665 PITSKF
-671 VIRTHGEFGFLGSY
+671 VIRTHGEFGYLGSY

-702 GLTNFVI
+702 GLSNFVI

-736 YIFEARY
+736 YILEFRY
-743 IIANTPS
+743 ILANTPS
-750 AQVFPLVFMEA
+750 AQVFPLIFMEG

-781 AGIRIFMPM
+781 AGIRIYMPM
-790 FGLMGVDVGY
+790 FGLMGVDVAY
-800 GFDPEPSGATA
+800 GFDPEPNGASA

>member
-1 MKNRFL
+1 MKNTL
-7 AILLLVITSFTTKA
+7 WALLLTLVSFTTTA
-21 QVTTGGDYN
+21 QVVQNGDFG
-30 LIPGIN
+30 LIPGID
-36 YEIAGITVSGAGSL
+36 YEVAGITVSGAQDL

-55 IMLTNLR
+55 IMLTNIR
-62 VGDDIQF
+62 VGDNIQF
-69 PDPKLSD
+69 PDPKISD

-83 QQLFEDITFK
+83 QQLFENITFS
-93 VVNKVG
+93 VVNKSG
-99 KKVYLDIQLVALPK
+99 RKVYLDIRLQELPK
-113 LSKYYMTGLKKA
+113 MSKYFITGVKKS

-145 LKVMS
+145 LVVMS
-150 RNKIKKYFFE
+150 RNKIQSYFRE

-166 SVQVLEKP
+166 TVDITQERDSSF
-174 DTTYNNAVILG
+174 NNAVILG
-185 FKITPG
+185 FRVKPG
-191 ARVKIGDITFTGNEA
+191 SRVKIGEIVFVGNES
-206 VSDKVLHKAMKN
+206 VSDKVLLKAMKN
-218 TKIKGKAI
+218 TKMKGKAI
-226 FKSSKL
+226 FKVSKL
-232 KKKEYREDL
+232 RKKEYSEDM
-241 RAIVTKYNTLG
+241 RALVAKYNSMG
-252 YRDARVVSDT
+252 YRDARIIRDT
-262 VYSVSDELVQIDISV
+262 NYRIDEELINIEITL
-277 EEGKKYYFGDIT
+277 EEGRKYYFGDIT
-289 FIGNTKYETELLSN
+289 FVGNTKYDTPLLRS

-339 YLFSQVIPI
+339 YLFSQVVPI
-348 EKSVTN
+348 EKNVQN
-354 DTIDIE
+354 DTIDVE
-360 IRIQEGRQATIR
+360 VRIQEGRQATIR
-372 KVSISGNERT
+372 KVSITGNERT

-391 RTKPGDLFSK
+391 RTRPGDLFSK

-411 SQLGYFDQQQIGVN
+411 SQLGYFDQTQIGVN

-440 VVERSTS
+440 VVEKSTS

-455 GAGRVVGTL
+455 GANRVVGTL
-464 GLNFNNFSARNI
+464 GLNFNNFSAKNVG
-476 NNKRAWQ
+476 NKRAWQ

-511 TEPWLGGRKPNSF
+511 TEPWLGGKKPNSF
-524 TGTIYHNVQTNGV
+524 TGTIYHNVQSNGV
-537 ERSNPNRQSLY
+537 QASDPNRQSLL

-557 QRLKWPDDYFTLY
+557 QRLKWPDDYFTY
-570 QGIEFRRFNLD
+570 QGLEFRRFNLN

-625 ELTPPFSMFRDDID
+625 ELTPPFSLLRDDID
-639 YKELSS
+639 YKSLSS
-645 EERFRL
+645 EERFKL

-665 PITSKL
+665 PITSKF
-671 VIRTHGEFGFLGSY
+671 VIRTHGEFGYLGSY

-702 GLTNFVI
+702 GLANFVI
-709 DGREIIGLRGYQ
+709 DGREIIGLRGYT
-721 NNSITPAGG
+721 NNSITPGGG

-736 YIFEARY
+736 YVFEMRY
-743 IIANTPS
+743 IIANNPS
-750 AQVFPLVFMEA
+750 AQVFPLIFMEG

-781 AGIRIFMPM
+781 AGLRIYMPM
-790 FGLMGVDVGY
+790 FGLMGVDVAY
-800 GFDPEPSGATA
+800 GFDPEPNGATA

>member
-7 AILLLVITSFTTKA
+7 AVLLVVITSFTAKA
-21 QVTTGGDYN
+21 QVTTGGDYS

-62 VGDDIQF
+62 VGDNIQF

-150 RNKIKKYFFE
+150 RNKIKKYFYE

-166 SVQVLEKP
+166 SVQVFEKV
-174 DTTYNNAVILG
+174 DSAYNNAVILG
-185 FKITPG
+185 FKINPG
-191 ARVKIGDITFTGNEA
+191 ARVKIGDIAFTGNQA
-206 VSDKVLHKAMKN
+206 VSDKVLRKAMKN

-226 FKSSKL
+226 FKASKL

-262 VYSVSDELVQIDISV
+262 VYSISDELVRIDILV

-289 FIGNTKYETELLSN
+289 FIGNTKYETELLSS

-339 YLFSQVIPI
+339 YLFSQVIPV
-348 EKSVTN
+348 EKSVTK

-476 NNKRAWQ
+476 KNKRAWQ

-494 IRAQS
+494 LRAQS

-597 VNYKFTLGR
+597 VNYKFNLGR

-619 QISFAA
+619 QISFEA

-639 YKELSS
+639 YKNLSS

-685 NKDLGLPPFERF
+685 NRDLGLPPFERF

-750 AQVFPLVFMEA
+750 AQVFPLVFLEA

-790 FGLMGVDVGY
+790 FGLMGVDIGY
-800 GFDPEPSGATA
+800 GFDPEPTGVTA

>member
-1 MKNRFL
+1 MKNIFWAFVL
-7 AILLLVITSFTTKA
+7 AFFSFESSA
-21 QVTTGGDYN
+21 QISTTGDFN
-30 LIPGIN
+30 LIPGID
-36 YEIAGITVSGAGSL
+36 YEVAGITVSGGKDL

-62 VGDDIQF
+62 VGDNIQF
-69 PDPKLSD
+69 PDPKISD

-93 VVNKVG
+93 VVSKSG
-99 KKVYLDIQLVALPK
+99 KKVYLDIQLKELPK
-113 LSKYYMTGLKKA
+113 MSKYYITGVKKV
-125 WKDDIREE
+125 WKDDIREDLE
-133 LDLRAGKVVNEN
+133 LRAGKVVNDN
-145 LKVMS
+145 LIVMS
-150 RNKIKKYFFE
+150 SNKIQKYFKE

-166 SVQVLEKP
+166 TVEVIQQA
-174 DTTYNNAVILG
+174 DTAFNNAVILG
-185 FKITPG
+185 FKIATG
-191 ARVKIGDITFTGNEA
+191 ERVKIGQIAFSGNTA
-206 VSDKVLHKAMKN
+206 VSDKVLFRAMKN
-218 TKIKGKAI
+218 TKVKGKSI
-226 FKSSKL
+226 LKVSKL
-232 KKKEYREDL
+232 KNKEYKDDL
-241 RAIVTKYNTLG
+241 KAVVAKYNSLG
-252 YRDARVVSDT
+252 YRDARIVQDT
-262 VYSVSDELVQIDISV
+262 SYSVSSELINIDISL

-289 FIGNTKYETELLSN
+289 FIGNTKYETVLLAS
-303 ILKINRGDIYDSQ
+303 ILRINRGDIYDSQ
-316 HLNERVSFDPNGND
+316 LLNERVSFDQNGND
-330 VASIYLNNG
+330 VASVYLNNG

-348 EKSVTN
+348 EKSVSN

-360 IRIQEGRQATIR
+360 IRVQEGSQATIR

-411 SQLGYFDQQQIGVN
+411 SQLGYFDQTQIGVN

-440 VVERSTS
+440 VAEKSTS

-476 NNKRAWQ
+476 GNKRSWQ
-483 PLPTGDGQTIN
+483 PLPTGDGQTISL
-494 IRAQS
+494 RAQS

-511 TEPWLGGRKPNSF
+511 TEPWLGGKKPNSF
-524 TGTIYHNVQTNGV
+524 TGTIYHNVQSNGV
-537 ERSNPNRQSLY
+537 ERSNPNRQSLL

-570 QGIEFRRFNLD
+570 QGLEFRRFNLND
-581 NFPTG
+581 FPTG
-586 FLNYNKGISNN
+586 FLDYTKGISNN
-597 VNYKFTLGR
+597 VNYQFTLGR

-619 QISFAA
+619 QISFSA
-625 ELTPPFSMFRDDID
+625 ELTPPFSSFNGDID
-639 YKELSS
+639 YKSLSS
-645 EERFRL
+645 EERFKL

-665 PITSKL
+665 PITSKF
-671 VIRTHGEFGFLGSY
+671 VIRTHGEFGYLGSY

-702 GLTNFVI
+702 GLSNFVI

-736 YIFEARY
+736 YILEFRY
-743 IIANTPS
+743 ILANTPS
-750 AQVFPLVFMEA
+750 AQVFPLIFMEG

-781 AGIRIFMPM
+781 AGIRIYMPM
-790 FGLMGVDVGY
+790 FGLMGVDVAY
-800 GFDPEPSGATA
+800 GFDPEPNGASA

>member
-1 MKNRFL
+1 MKNTL
-7 AILLLVITSFTTKA
+7 WALLLTLVSFTTTA
-21 QVTTGGDYN
+21 QVVQNGDFG
-30 LIPGIN
+30 LIPGID
-36 YEIAGITVSGAGSL
+36 YEVAGITVSGAQDL

-55 IMLTNLR
+55 IMLTNIR
-62 VGDDIQF
+62 VGDNIQF
-69 PDPKLSD
+69 PDPKISD

-83 QQLFEDITFK
+83 QQLFENITFS
-93 VVNKVG
+93 VVNKSG
-99 KKVYLDIQLVALPK
+99 RKVYLDIRLQELPK
-113 LSKYYMTGLKKA
+113 MSKYFITGVKKS

-145 LKVMS
+145 LVVMS
-150 RNKIKKYFFE
+150 RNKIQSYFRE

-166 SVQVLEKP
+166 TVDITQERDSSF
-174 DTTYNNAVILG
+174 NNAVILG
-185 FKITPG
+185 FRVKPG
-191 ARVKIGDITFTGNEA
+191 SRVKIGEIVFVGNES
-206 VSDKVLHKAMKN
+206 VSDKVLLKAMKN
-218 TKIKGKAI
+218 TKMKGKAI
-226 FKSSKL
+226 FKVSKL
-232 KKKEYREDL
+232 RKKEYSEDM
-241 RAIVTKYNTLG
+241 RALVAKYNSMG
-252 YRDARVVSDT
+252 YRDARIIRDT
-262 VYSVSDELVQIDISV
+262 NYRIDEELINIEITL
-277 EEGKKYYFGDIT
+277 EEGRKYYFGDIT
-289 FIGNTKYETELLSN
+289 FVGNTKYDTPLLRS

-330 VASIYLNNG
+330 VASLYLNNG
-339 YLFSQVIPI
+339 YLFSQVVPI
-348 EKSVTN
+348 EKNVQN
-354 DTIDIE
+354 DTIDVE
-360 IRIQEGRQATIR
+360 VRIQEGRQATIR
-372 KVSISGNERT
+372 KVSITGNERT

-391 RTKPGDLFSK
+391 RTRPGDLFSK

-411 SQLGYFDQQQIGVN
+411 SQLGYFDQTQIGVN

-440 VVERSTS
+440 VVEKSTS

-455 GAGRVVGTL
+455 GANRVVGTL
-464 GLNFNNFSARNI
+464 GLNFNNFSAKNVG
-476 NNKRAWQ
+476 NKRAWQ

-511 TEPWLGGRKPNSF
+511 TEPWLGGKKPNSF
-524 TGTIYHNVQTNGV
+524 TGTIYHNVQSNGV
-537 ERSNPNRQSLY
+537 QASDPNRQSLL

-570 QGIEFRRFNLD
+570 QGLEFRRFNLN

-625 ELTPPFSMFRDDID
+625 ELTPPFSLLRDDID
-639 YKELSS
+639 YKSLSS
-645 EERFRL
+645 EERFKL

-665 PITSKL
+665 PITSKF
-671 VIRTHGEFGFLGSY
+671 VIRTHGEFGYLGSY

-702 GLTNFVI
+702 GLANFVI
-709 DGREIIGLRGYQ
+709 DGREIIGLRGYT
-721 NNSITPAGG
+721 NNSITPGGG

-736 YIFEARY
+736 YVFEMRY
-743 IIANTPS
+743 IIANNPS
-750 AQVFPLVFMEA
+750 AQVFPLIFMEG

-781 AGIRIFMPM
+781 AGLRIYMPM
-790 FGLMGVDVGY
+790 FGLMGVDVAY
-800 GFDPEPSGATA
+800 GFDPEPNGATA

>member
-1 MKNRFL
+1 MKNTL
-7 AILLLVITSFTTKA
+7 WALILTLFTFATTA
-21 QVTTGGDYN
+21 QVVQNGDFG
-30 LIPGIN
+30 LIPGID
-36 YEIAGITVSGAGSL
+36 YEVAGITVSGAQDL

-55 IMLTNLR
+55 IMLTNIR
-62 VGDDIQF
+62 VGDNIQF
-69 PDPKLSD
+69 PDPKISD

-83 QQLFEDITFK
+83 QQLFENITFS
-93 VVNKVG
+93 VVNKSG
-99 KKVYLDIQLVALPK
+99 KKVYLDIRLKELPK
-113 LSKYYMTGLKKA
+113 MSKYFITGVKKT

-145 LKVMS
+145 LVVMS
-150 RNKIKKYFFE
+150 RNKIQSYFRE

-166 SVQVLEKP
+166 SVDITQER
-174 DTTYNNAVILG
+174 DTSFNNAVILG
-185 FKITPG
+185 FKVKSG
-191 ARVKIGDITFTGNEA
+191 ERVKIGEISFVGNEA
-206 VSDKVLHKAMKN
+206 VADKVLFKAMKN
-218 TKIKGKAI
+218 TKMKGKAI
-226 FKSSKL
+226 FKVSKL
-232 KKKEYREDL
+232 RKKEYREDL
-241 RAIVTKYNTLG
+241 RALVAKYNGMG
-252 YRDARVVSDT
+252 YRDARIIRDT
-262 VYSVSDELVQIDISV
+262 NYRVDDELINIEITV
-277 EEGKKYYFGDIT
+277 EEGRKYYFGDIS
-289 FIGNTKYETELLSN
+289 FVGNTKYDTPLLRS

-316 HLNERVSFDPNGND
+316 HLNERVSFDANGND

-339 YLFSQVIPI
+339 YLFSQVVPI
-348 EKSVTN
+348 EKNVQN
-354 DTIDIE
+354 DTIDVE

-372 KVSISGNERT
+372 KVSITGNERT

-391 RTKPGDLFSK
+391 RTRPGDLFSK

-411 SQLGYFDQQQIGVN
+411 SQLGYFDQTQIGVN

-440 VVERSTS
+440 VVEKSTS

-455 GAGRVVGTL
+455 GANRVVGTL
-464 GLNFNNFSARNI
+464 GLNFNNFSAKNI
-476 NNKRAWQ
+476 GNKRAWQ

-511 TEPWLGGRKPNSF
+511 TEPWLGGKKPNSF
-524 TGTIYHNVQTNGV
+524 TGTIYHNVQSNGV
-537 ERSNPNRQSLY
+537 QASDPNRQSLL

-570 QGIEFRRFNLD
+570 QGLEFRRFNLN

-625 ELTPPFSMFRDDID
+625 ELTPPFSLLRDDID
-639 YKELSS
+639 YKSLSS
-645 EERFRL
+645 EERFKL

-671 VIRTHGEFGFLGSY
+671 VIRTHGEFGYLGSY

-702 GLTNFVI
+702 GLANFVI
-709 DGREIIGLRGYQ
+709 DGREIIGLRGYT
-721 NNSITPAGG
+721 NNSITPGGG

-736 YIFEARY
+736 YVFEMRY
-743 IIANTPS
+743 IIANNPS
-750 AQVFPLVFMEA
+750 AQVFPLIFMEG
-761 GNNYDNFWD
+761 GNNYDDFWD

-781 AGIRIFMPM
+781 AGLRIYMPM
-790 FGLMGVDVGY
+790 FGLMGVDVAY
-800 GFDPEPSGATA
+800 GFDPEPNGAAA

>member
-1 MKNRFL
+1 MKNTL
-7 AILLLVITSFTTKA
+7 WALLLTLVSFTTTA
-21 QVTTGGDYN
+21 QVVQNGDFG
-30 LIPGIN
+30 LIPGID
-36 YEIAGITVSGAGSL
+36 YEVAGITVSGAQDL

-55 IMLTNLR
+55 IMLTNIR
-62 VGDDIQF
+62 VGDNIQF
-69 PDPKLSD
+69 PDPKISD

-83 QQLFEDITFK
+83 QQLFENITFS
-93 VVNKVG
+93 VVNKSG
-99 KKVYLDIQLVALPK
+99 RKVYLDIRLQELPK
-113 LSKYYMTGLKKA
+113 MSKYFITGVKKS

-145 LKVMS
+145 LVVMS
-150 RNKIKKYFFE
+150 RNKIQSYFRE

-166 SVQVLEKP
+166 TVDITQERDSSF
-174 DTTYNNAVILG
+174 NNAVILG
-185 FKITPG
+185 FRVKPG
-191 ARVKIGDITFTGNEA
+191 SRVKIGEIVFVGNES
-206 VSDKVLHKAMKN
+206 VSDKVLLKAMKN
-218 TKIKGKAI
+218 TKMKGKAI
-226 FKSSKL
+226 FKVSKL
-232 KKKEYREDL
+232 RKKEYSEDM
-241 RAIVTKYNTLG
+241 RALVAKYNSMG
-252 YRDARVVSDT
+252 YRDARIIRDT
-262 VYSVSDELVQIDISV
+262 NYRIDEELINIEITL
-277 EEGKKYYFGDIT
+277 EEGRKYYFGDIT
-289 FIGNTKYETELLSN
+289 FVGNTKYDTPLLRS

-339 YLFSQVIPI
+339 YLFSQVVPI
-348 EKSVTN
+348 EKNVQN
-354 DTIDIE
+354 DTIDVE
-360 IRIQEGRQATIR
+360 VRIQEGRQATIR
-372 KVSISGNERT
+372 KVSITGNERT

-391 RTKPGDLFSK
+391 RTRPGDLFSK

-411 SQLGYFDQQQIGVN
+411 SQLGYFDQTQIGVN

-440 VVERSTS
+440 VVEKSTS

-455 GAGRVVGTL
+455 GANRVVGTL
-464 GLNFNNFSARNI
+464 GLNFNNFSAKNVG
-476 NNKRAWQ
+476 NKRAWQ

-511 TEPWLGGRKPNSF
+511 TEPWLGGKKPNSF
-524 TGTIYHNVQTNGV
+524 TGTIYHNVQSNGV
-537 ERSNPNRQSLY
+537 QASDPNRQSLL

-570 QGIEFRRFNLD
+570 QGLEFRRFNLN

-625 ELTPPFSMFRDDID
+625 ELTPPFSLLRDDID
-639 YKELSS
+639 YKSLSS
-645 EERFRL
+645 EERFKL

-665 PITSKL
+665 PITSKF
-671 VIRTHGEFGFLGSY
+671 VIRTHGEFGYLGSY

-702 GLTNFVI
+702 GLANFVI
-709 DGREIIGLRGYQ
+709 DGREIIGLRGYT
-721 NNSITPAGG
+721 NNSITPGGG

-736 YIFEARY
+736 YVFEMRY
-743 IIANTPS
+743 IIANNPS
-750 AQVFPLVFMEA
+750 AQVFPLIFMEG

-781 AGIRIFMPM
+781 AGLRIYMPM
-790 FGLMGVDVGY
+790 FGLMGVDVAY
-800 GFDPEPSGATA
+800 GFDPEPNGATA

>member
-1 MKNRFL
+1 MKNTL
-7 AILLLVITSFTTKA
+7 WAVILTLLSFTTTA
-21 QVTTGGDYN
+21 QVVQNGDFG
-30 LIPGIN
+30 LIPGID
-36 YEIAGITVSGAGSL
+36 YEVAGITVSGVQDL

-55 IMLTNLR
+55 IMLTNIR
-62 VGDDIQF
+62 VGDNIQF
-69 PDPKLSD
+69 PDPKISD

-83 QQLFEDITFK
+83 QQLFENITFS
-93 VVNKVG
+93 VVNKSG
-99 KKVYLDIQLVALPK
+99 KKVYLDIRLKELPK
-113 LSKYYMTGLKKA
+113 MSKYFITGVKKT

-145 LKVMS
+145 LVVMS
-150 RNKIKKYFFE
+150 RNKIQSYFRE

-166 SVQVLEKP
+166 SVDITQER
-174 DTTYNNAVILG
+174 DTSFNNAVILG
-185 FKITPG
+185 FKVKSG
-191 ARVKIGDITFTGNEA
+191 ERVKIGEISFVGNEA
-206 VSDKVLHKAMKN
+206 VADKVLLKAMKN
-218 TKIKGKAI
+218 TKMKGKAI
-226 FKSSKL
+226 FKVSKL
-232 KKKEYREDL
+232 RKKEYREDL
-241 RAIVTKYNTLG
+241 RALVAKYNGMG
-252 YRDARVVSDT
+252 YRDARIIRDT
-262 VYSVSDELVQIDISV
+262 NYRVDDELINIEITV
-277 EEGKKYYFGDIT
+277 EEGRKYYFGDIS
-289 FIGNTKYETELLSN
+289 FVGNTKYDTPLLRS

-316 HLNERVSFDPNGND
+316 HLNERVSFDANGND

-339 YLFSQVIPI
+339 YLFSQVVPI
-348 EKSVTN
+348 EKNVQN
-354 DTIDIE
+354 DTIDVE

-372 KVSISGNERT
+372 KVSITGNERT

-391 RTKPGDLFSK
+391 RTRPGDLFSK

-411 SQLGYFDQQQIGVN
+411 SQLGYFDQTQIGVN

-440 VVERSTS
+440 VVEKSTS

-455 GAGRVVGTL
+455 GANRVVGTL
-464 GLNFNNFSARNI
+464 GLNFNNFSAKNI
-476 NNKRAWQ
+476 GNKRAWQ

-511 TEPWLGGRKPNSF
+511 TEPWLGGKKPNSF
-524 TGTIYHNVQTNGV
+524 TGTIYHNVQSNGV
-537 ERSNPNRQSLY
+537 QASDPNRQSLL

-570 QGIEFRRFNLD
+570 QGLEFRRFNLN

-625 ELTPPFSMFRDDID
+625 ELTPPFSLLRDDID
-639 YKELSS
+639 YKSLSS
-645 EERFRL
+645 EERFKL

-671 VIRTHGEFGFLGSY
+671 VIRTHGEFGYLGSY

-702 GLTNFVI
+702 GLANFVI
-709 DGREIIGLRGYQ
+709 DGREIIGLRGYT
-721 NNSITPAGG
+721 NNSITPGGG

-736 YIFEARY
+736 YVFEMRY
-743 IIANTPS
+743 IIANNPS
-750 AQVFPLVFMEA
+750 AQVFPLIFMEG

-781 AGIRIFMPM
+781 AGLRIFMPM
-790 FGLMGVDVGY
+790 FGLMGVDVAY
-800 GFDPEPSGATA
+800 GFDPEPNGAAA

>member
-1 MKNRFL
+1 MKNTL
-7 AILLLVITSFTTKA
+7 WALILSLVAFTTTA
-21 QVTTGGDYN
+21 QVVQNGDFG
-30 LIPGIN
+30 LIPGID
-36 YEIAGITVSGAGSL
+36 YEVAGITVSGVQDL

-55 IMLTNLR
+55 IMLTNIR
-62 VGDDIQF
+62 VGDNIQF
-69 PDPKLSD
+69 PDPKISD

-83 QQLFEDITFK
+83 QQLFENITFS
-93 VVNKVG
+93 VVNKSG
-99 KKVYLDIQLVALPK
+99 KKVYLDIRLKELPK
-113 LSKYYMTGLKKA
+113 MSKYFITGVKKT

-145 LKVMS
+145 LVVMS
-150 RNKIKKYFFE
+150 RNKIQSYFRE

-166 SVQVLEKP
+166 SVEISQER
-174 DTTYNNAVILG
+174 DTSFNNAVILG
-185 FKITPG
+185 FKVKSG
-191 ARVKIGDITFTGNEA
+191 ERVKIGEISFVGNEA
-206 VSDKVLHKAMKN
+206 VADKVLLKAMKN
-218 TKIKGKAI
+218 TKMKGKAI
-226 FKSSKL
+226 FKVSKL
-232 KKKEYREDL
+232 RKKEYREDL
-241 RAIVTKYNTLG
+241 RALVAKYNGMG
-252 YRDARVVSDT
+252 YRDARIIRDT
-262 VYSVSDELVQIDISV
+262 NYRVDDELINIEITV
-277 EEGKKYYFGDIT
+277 EEGRKYYFGDIS
-289 FIGNTKYETELLSN
+289 FVGNTKYDTPLLRS

-316 HLNERVSFDPNGND
+316 HLNERVSFDANGND

-339 YLFSQVIPI
+339 YLFSQVVPI
-348 EKSVTN
+348 EKNVQN
-354 DTIDIE
+354 DTIDVE

-372 KVSISGNERT
+372 KVSITGNERT

-391 RTKPGDLFSK
+391 RTRPGDLFSK

-411 SQLGYFDQQQIGVN
+411 SQLGYFDQTQIGVN

-440 VVERSTS
+440 VVEKSTS

-455 GAGRVVGTL
+455 GANRVVGTL
-464 GLNFNNFSARNI
+464 GLNFNNFSAKNI
-476 NNKRAWQ
+476 GNKRAWQ

-511 TEPWLGGRKPNSF
+511 TEPWLGGKKPNSF
-524 TGTIYHNVQTNGV
+524 TGTIYHNVQSNGV
-537 ERSNPNRQSLY
+537 QASDPNRQSLL

-570 QGIEFRRFNLD
+570 QGLEFRRFNLN

-625 ELTPPFSMFRDDID
+625 ELTPPFSLLRDDID
-639 YKELSS
+639 YKSLSS
-645 EERFRL
+645 EERFKL

-671 VIRTHGEFGFLGSY
+671 VIRTHGEFGYLGSY

-702 GLTNFVI
+702 GLANFVI
-709 DGREIIGLRGYQ
+709 DGREIIGLRGYT
-721 NNSITPAGG
+721 NNSITPGGG

-736 YIFEARY
+736 YVFEMRY
-743 IIANTPS
+743 IIANNPS
-750 AQVFPLVFMEA
+750 AQVFPLIFMEG

-781 AGIRIFMPM
+781 AGLRIFMPM
-790 FGLMGVDVGY
+790 FGLMGVDVAY
-800 GFDPEPSGATA
+800 GFDPEPNGAAA

>member
-1 MKNRFL
+1 MKNIFWAFVL
-7 AILLLVITSFTTKA
+7 AFFSFESSA
-21 QVTTGGDYN
+21 QISTTGDFN
-30 LIPGIN
+30 LIPGID
-36 YEIAGITVSGAGSL
+36 YEVAGITVSGGKDL
-50 DPNVV
+50 DANVV

-62 VGDDIQF
+62 VGDNIQF
-69 PDPKLSD
+69 PDPKISD

-93 VVNKVG
+93 VVSKSG
-99 KKVYLDIQLVALPK
+99 KKVYLDIQLKELPK
-113 LSKYYMTGLKKA
+113 MSKYYITGVKKV
-125 WKDDIREE
+125 WKDDIREDLE
-133 LDLRAGKVVNEN
+133 LRAGKVVNDN
-145 LKVMS
+145 LIVMS
-150 RNKIKKYFFE
+150 SNRIQKYFKE

-166 SVQVLEKP
+166 TVEVIQQA
-174 DTTYNNAVILG
+174 DTAFNNAVILG
-185 FKITPG
+185 FKIATG
-191 ARVKIGDITFTGNEA
+191 ERVKIGQIAFSGNTA
-206 VSDKVLHKAMKN
+206 VSDKVLFRAMKN
-218 TKIKGKAI
+218 TKVKGKSI
-226 FKSSKL
+226 LKVSKL
-232 KKKEYREDL
+232 KNKEYKDDL
-241 RAIVTKYNTLG
+241 KAVVAKYNSLG
-252 YRDARVVSDT
+252 YRDARIVQDT
-262 VYSVSDELVQIDISV
+262 AYSVSSELINIDISL

-289 FIGNTKYETELLSN
+289 FIGNTKYETVLLTS
-303 ILKINRGDIYDSQ
+303 ILRINRGDIYDSQ
-316 HLNERVSFDPNGND
+316 LLNERVSFDQNGND
-330 VASIYLNNG
+330 VASVYLNNG
-339 YLFSQVIPI
+339 YLFSQVIPV
-348 EKSVTN
+348 EKSVSN

-411 SQLGYFDQQQIGVN
+411 SQLGYFDQTQIGVN

-440 VVERSTS
+440 VAEKSTS

-476 NNKRAWQ
+476 GNKRSWQ
-483 PLPTGDGQTIN
+483 PLPTGDGQTISL
-494 IRAQS
+494 RAQS

-511 TEPWLGGRKPNSF
+511 TEPWLGGKKPNSF
-524 TGTIYHNVQTNGV
+524 TGTIYHNVQSNGV
-537 ERSNPNRQSLY
+537 ERSNPNRQSLL

-570 QGIEFRRFNLD
+570 QGLEFRRFNLND
-581 NFPTG
+581 FPTG
-586 FLNYNKGISNN
+586 FLDYTKGISNN
-597 VNYKFTLGR
+597 VNYQFTLGR

-619 QISFAA
+619 QISFSA
-625 ELTPPFSMFRDDID
+625 ELTPPFSSFNGDID
-639 YKELSS
+639 YKSLSS
-645 EERFRL
+645 EERFKL

-665 PITSKL
+665 PITSKF
-671 VIRTHGEFGFLGSY
+671 VIRTHGEFGYLGSY

-702 GLTNFVI
+702 GLSNFVI

-736 YIFEARY
+736 YILEFRY
-743 IIANTPS
+743 ILANTPS
-750 AQVFPLVFMEA
+750 AQVFPLIFMEG

-781 AGIRIFMPM
+781 AGIRIYMPM
-790 FGLMGVDVGY
+790 FGLMGVDVAY
-800 GFDPEPSGATA
+800 GFDPEPNGASA

>member
-1 MKNRFL
+1 MKNTL
-7 AILLLVITSFTTKA
+7 WALILTLVAFTTTA
-21 QVTTGGDYN
+21 QVVQNGDFG
-30 LIPGIN
+30 LIPGID
-36 YEIAGITVSGAGSL
+36 YEVAGITVSGVQDL

-55 IMLTNLR
+55 IMLTNIR
-62 VGDDIQF
+62 VGDNIQF
-69 PDPKLSD
+69 PDPKISD

-83 QQLFEDITFK
+83 QQLFENITFS
-93 VVNKVG
+93 VVNKSG
-99 KKVYLDIQLVALPK
+99 KKVYLDIRLKELPK
-113 LSKYYMTGLKKA
+113 MSKYFITGVKKT

-145 LKVMS
+145 LVVMS
-150 RNKIKKYFFE
+150 RNKIQSYFRE

-166 SVQVLEKP
+166 SVDITQER
-174 DTTYNNAVILG
+174 DTSFNNAVILG
-185 FKITPG
+185 FKVKSG
-191 ARVKIGDITFTGNEA
+191 ERVKIGEISFVGNEA
-206 VSDKVLHKAMKN
+206 VADKVLLKAMKN
-218 TKIKGKAI
+218 TKMKGKAI
-226 FKSSKL
+226 FKVSKL
-232 KKKEYREDL
+232 RKKEYREDL
-241 RAIVTKYNTLG
+241 RALVAKYNGMG
-252 YRDARVVSDT
+252 YRDARIIRDT
-262 VYSVSDELVQIDISV
+262 NYRVDDELINIEITV
-277 EEGKKYYFGDIT
+277 EEGRKYYFGDIS
-289 FIGNTKYETELLSN
+289 FVGNTKYDTPLLRG

-316 HLNERVSFDPNGND
+316 HLNERVSFDANGND

-339 YLFSQVIPI
+339 YLFSQVVPI
-348 EKSVTN
+348 EKNVQN
-354 DTIDIE
+354 DTIDVE

-372 KVSISGNERT
+372 KVSITGNERT

-391 RTKPGDLFSK
+391 RTRPGDLFSK

-411 SQLGYFDQQQIGVN
+411 SQLGYFDQTQIGVN

-440 VVERSTS
+440 VVEKSTS

-455 GAGRVVGTL
+455 GANRVVGTL
-464 GLNFNNFSARNI
+464 GLNFNNFSAKNI
-476 NNKRAWQ
+476 GNNRAWQ

-499 NGLYFQSYNASF
+499 NGLYFQSYNVSF
-511 TEPWLGGRKPNSF
+511 TEPWLGGKKPNSF
-524 TGTIYHNVQTNGV
+524 TGTIYHNVQSNGV
-537 ERSNPNRQSLY
+537 QASDPNRQSLL

-570 QGIEFRRFNLD
+570 QGLEFRRFNLN

-625 ELTPPFSMFRDDID
+625 ELTPPFSLLRDDID
-639 YKELSS
+639 YKSLSS
-645 EERFRL
+645 EERFKL

-671 VIRTHGEFGFLGSY
+671 VIRTHGEFGYLGSY

-702 GLTNFVI
+702 GLANFVI
-709 DGREIIGLRGYQ
+709 DGREIIGLRGYT
-721 NNSITPAGG
+721 NNSITPGGG

-736 YIFEARY
+736 YVFEMRY
-743 IIANTPS
+743 IIANNPS
-750 AQVFPLVFMEA
+750 AQVFPLIFMEG

-781 AGIRIFMPM
+781 AGLRIFMPM
-790 FGLMGVDVGY
+790 FGLMGVDVAY
-800 GFDPEPSGATA
+800 GFDPEPNGAAA

>member
-1 MKNRFL
+1 MKNTL
-7 AILLLVITSFTTKA
+7 WALLLTLVSFTTTA
-21 QVTTGGDYN
+21 QVVQNGDFG
-30 LIPGIN
+30 LIPGID
-36 YEIAGITVSGAGSL
+36 YEVAGITVSGAQDL

-55 IMLTNLR
+55 IMLTNIR
-62 VGDDIQF
+62 VGDNIQF
-69 PDPKLSD
+69 PDPKISD

-83 QQLFEDITFK
+83 QQLFENITFS
-93 VVNKVG
+93 VVNKSG
-99 KKVYLDIQLVALPK
+99 RKVYLDIRLQELPK
-113 LSKYYMTGLKKA
+113 MSKYFITGVKKS

-145 LKVMS
+145 LVVMS
-150 RNKIKKYFFE
+150 RNKIQSYFRE

-166 SVQVLEKP
+166 TVDITQERDSSF
-174 DTTYNNAVILG
+174 NNAVILG
-185 FKITPG
+185 FRVKPG
-191 ARVKIGDITFTGNEA
+191 SRVKIGEIVFVGNES
-206 VSDKVLHKAMKN
+206 VSDKVLLKAMKN
-218 TKIKGKAI
+218 TKMKGKAI
-226 FKSSKL
+226 FKVSKL
-232 KKKEYREDL
+232 RKKEYSEDM
-241 RAIVTKYNTLG
+241 RALVAKYNSMG
-252 YRDARVVSDT
+252 YRDARIIRDT
-262 VYSVSDELVQIDISV
+262 NYRIDEELINIEITL
-277 EEGKKYYFGDIT
+277 EEGRKYYFGDIT
-289 FIGNTKYETELLSN
+289 FVGNTKYDTPLLRS

-339 YLFSQVIPI
+339 YLFSQVVPI
-348 EKSVTN
+348 EKNVQN

-360 IRIQEGRQATIR
+360 VRIQEGRQATIR
-372 KVSISGNERT
+372 KVSITGNERT

-391 RTKPGDLFSK
+391 RTRPGDLFSK

-411 SQLGYFDQQQIGVN
+411 SQLGYFDQTQIGVN

-440 VVERSTS
+440 VVEKSTS

-455 GAGRVVGTL
+455 GANRVVGTL
-464 GLNFNNFSARNI
+464 GLNFNNFSAKNVG
-476 NNKRAWQ
+476 NKRAWQ

-511 TEPWLGGRKPNSF
+511 TEPWLGGKKPNSF
-524 TGTIYHNVQTNGV
+524 TGTIYHNVQSNGV
-537 ERSNPNRQSLY
+537 QASDPNRQSLL

-570 QGIEFRRFNLD
+570 QGLEFRRFNLN

-597 VNYKFTLGR
+597 VNYKFTLAR

-625 ELTPPFSMFRDDID
+625 ELTPPFSLLRDDID
-639 YKELSS
+639 YKSLSS
-645 EERFRL
+645 EERFKL

-665 PITSKL
+665 PITSKF
-671 VIRTHGEFGFLGSY
+671 VIRTHGEFGYLGSY

-702 GLTNFVI
+702 GLANFVI
-709 DGREIIGLRGYQ
+709 DGREIIGLRGYT
-721 NNSITPAGG
+721 NNSITPGGG

-736 YIFEARY
+736 YVFEMRY
-743 IIANTPS
+743 IIANNPS
-750 AQVFPLVFMEA
+750 AQVFPLIFMEA

-781 AGIRIFMPM
+781 AGLRIYMPM
-790 FGLMGVDVGY
+790 FGLMGVDVAY
-800 GFDPEPSGATA
+800 GFDPEPNGATA

>member
-7 AILLLVITSFTTKA
+7 AILLLVISSFTTKA
-21 QVTTGGDYN
+21 QVTTSGDFN

-36 YEIAGITVSGAGSL
+36 YEIAGITVTGAGSL

-62 VGDDIQF
+62 VGDNIQF
-69 PDPKLSD
+69 PDPKLAD

-150 RNKIKKYFFE
+150 RNKIKKYFYE

-166 SVQVLEKP
+166 AVEVLEKV

-185 FKITPG
+185 FKIDPG
-191 ARVKIGDITFTGNEA
+191 ARVKIGDIVFTGNEA
-206 VSDKVLHKAMKN
+206 VSEKVLLKAMKN

-241 RAIVTKYNTLG
+241 RAIVAKYNTLG

-262 VYSVSDELVQIDISV
+262 VYSISDELVQIDISV

-289 FIGNTKYETELLSN
+289 FIGNTKYETELLSG

-339 YLFSQVIPI
+339 YLFSQVIPV
-348 EKSVTN
+348 EKNVTN

-537 ERSNPNRQSLY
+537 ERTNPNRQSLY

-586 FLNYNKGISNN
+586 FLNYRKGISNN

-639 YKELSS
+639 YKNLTS

-665 PITSKL
+665 PITSKF

-800 GFDPEPSGATA
+800 GFDPEPNGATA

>member
-1 MKNRFL
+1 MKNTL
-7 AILLLVITSFTTKA
+7 WALLLTLVSFTTTA
-21 QVTTGGDYN
+21 QVVQNGDFG
-30 LIPGIN
+30 LIPGID
-36 YEIAGITVSGAGSL
+36 YEVAGITVSGAQDL

-55 IMLTNLR
+55 IMLTNIR
-62 VGDDIQF
+62 VGDNIQF
-69 PDPKLSD
+69 PDPKISD

-83 QQLFEDITFK
+83 QQLFENITFS
-93 VVNKVG
+93 VVNKSG
-99 KKVYLDIQLVALPK
+99 RKVYLDIRLQELPK
-113 LSKYYMTGLKKA
+113 MSKYFITGVKKS

-145 LKVMS
+145 LVVMS
-150 RNKIKKYFFE
+150 RNKIQSYFRE

-166 SVQVLEKP
+166 TVDITQERDSSF
-174 DTTYNNAVILG
+174 NNAVILG
-185 FKITPG
+185 FRVKPG
-191 ARVKIGDITFTGNEA
+191 SRVKIGEIVFVGNES
-206 VSDKVLHKAMKN
+206 VSDKVLLKAMKN
-218 TKIKGKAI
+218 TKMKGKAI
-226 FKSSKL
+226 FKVSKL
-232 KKKEYREDL
+232 RKKEYSEDM
-241 RAIVTKYNTLG
+241 RALVAKYNSMG
-252 YRDARVVSDT
+252 YRDARIIRDT
-262 VYSVSDELVQIDISV
+262 NYRIDEELINIEITL
-277 EEGKKYYFGDIT
+277 EEGRKYYFGDIT
-289 FIGNTKYETELLSN
+289 FVGNTKYDTPLLRS

-339 YLFSQVIPI
+339 YLFSQVVPI
-348 EKSVTN
+348 EKNVQN

-360 IRIQEGRQATIR
+360 VRIQEGRQATIR
-372 KVSISGNERT
+372 KVSITGNERT

-391 RTKPGDLFSK
+391 RTRPGDLFSK

-411 SQLGYFDQQQIGVN
+411 SQLGYFDQTQIGVN

-440 VVERSTS
+440 VVEKSTS

-455 GAGRVVGTL
+455 GANRVVGTL
-464 GLNFNNFSARNI
+464 GLNFNNFSAKNVG
-476 NNKRAWQ
+476 NKRSWQ

-511 TEPWLGGRKPNSF
+511 TEPWLGGKKPNSF
-524 TGTIYHNVQTNGV
+524 TGTIYHNVQSNGV
-537 ERSNPNRQSLY
+537 QASDPNRQSLL

-570 QGIEFRRFNLD
+570 QGLEFRRFNLN

-625 ELTPPFSMFRDDID
+625 ELTPPFSLLRDDID
-639 YKELSS
+639 YKSLSS
-645 EERFRL
+645 EERFKL

-665 PITSKL
+665 PITSKF
-671 VIRTHGEFGFLGSY
+671 VIRTHGEFGYLGSY

-702 GLTNFVI
+702 GLANFVI
-709 DGREIIGLRGYQ
+709 DGREIIGLRGYT
-721 NNSITPAGG
+721 NNSITPGGG

-736 YIFEARY
+736 YVFEMRY
-743 IIANTPS
+743 IIANNPS
-750 AQVFPLVFMEA
+750 AQVFPLIFMEG

-781 AGIRIFMPM
+781 AGLRIYMPM
-790 FGLMGVDVGY
+790 FGLMGVDVAY
-800 GFDPEPSGATA
+800 GFDPEPNGATA

>member
-7 AILLLVITSFTTKA
+7 AILLLVISSFTTKA
-21 QVTTGGDYN
+21 QVTTSGDYN

-36 YEIAGITVSGAGSL
+36 YEIAGITVTGAGSL

-62 VGDDIQF
+62 VGDNIQF
-69 PDPKLSD
+69 PDPKLAD

-93 VVNKVG
+93 VVNKAG

-150 RNKIKKYFFE
+150 RNKIKKYFYE

-166 SVQVLEKP
+166 AVEVLEKV

-185 FKITPG
+185 FKIDPG
-191 ARVKIGDITFTGNEA
+191 ARVKIGDIVFTGNEA
-206 VSDKVLHKAMKN
+206 VSEKVLRKAMKN

-241 RAIVTKYNTLG
+241 RAIVAKYNTLG

-262 VYSVSDELVQIDISV
+262 VYSISDELVQIDITV

-289 FIGNTKYETELLSN
+289 FIGNTKYETELLSG

-339 YLFSQVIPI
+339 YLFSQVIPV
-348 EKSVTN
+348 EKNVTN

-537 ERSNPNRQSLY
+537 ERTNPNRQSLY

-586 FLNYNKGISNN
+586 FLNYRKGISNN

-639 YKELSS
+639 YKNLTS

-665 PITSKL
+665 PITSKF

-800 GFDPEPSGATA
+800 GFDPEPNGATA

>member
-1 MKNRFL
+1 MKNTL
-7 AILLLVITSFTTKA
+7 WALILTLFTFTTTA
-21 QVTTGGDYN
+21 QVVQNGDFG
-30 LIPGIN
+30 LIPGID
-36 YEIAGITVSGAGSL
+36 YEVAGITVSGAQDL

-55 IMLTNLR
+55 IMLTNIR
-62 VGDDIQF
+62 VGDNIQF
-69 PDPKLSD
+69 PDPKISD

-83 QQLFEDITFK
+83 QQLFENITFS
-93 VVNKVG
+93 VVNKSG
-99 KKVYLDIQLVALPK
+99 KKVYLDIRLKELPK
-113 LSKYYMTGLKKA
+113 MSKYFITGVKKT

-145 LKVMS
+145 LVVMS
-150 RNKIKKYFFE
+150 RNKIQSYFRE

-166 SVQVLEKP
+166 SVDITQER
-174 DTTYNNAVILG
+174 DTSFNNAVILG
-185 FKITPG
+185 FKVKSG
-191 ARVKIGDITFTGNEA
+191 ERVKIGEISFVGNEA
-206 VSDKVLHKAMKN
+206 VADKVLLKAMKN
-218 TKIKGKAI
+218 TKMKGKAI
-226 FKSSKL
+226 FKVSKL
-232 KKKEYREDL
+232 RKKEYREDL
-241 RAIVTKYNTLG
+241 RALVAKYNGMG
-252 YRDARVVSDT
+252 YRDARIIRDT
-262 VYSVSDELVQIDISV
+262 NYRVDEELINIEITV
-277 EEGKKYYFGDIT
+277 EEGRKYYFGDIS
-289 FIGNTKYETELLSN
+289 FVGNTKYDTPLLRS

-316 HLNERVSFDPNGND
+316 HLNERVSFDANGND

-339 YLFSQVIPI
+339 YLFSQVVPI
-348 EKSVTN
+348 EKNVQN
-354 DTIDIE
+354 DTIDVE

-372 KVSISGNERT
+372 KVSITGNERT

-391 RTKPGDLFSK
+391 RTRPGDLFSK

-411 SQLGYFDQQQIGVN
+411 SQLGYFDQTQIGVN

-440 VVERSTS
+440 VVEKSTS

-455 GAGRVVGTL
+455 GANRVVGTL
-464 GLNFNNFSARNI
+464 GLNFNNFSAKNI
-476 NNKRAWQ
+476 GNKRAWQ

-511 TEPWLGGRKPNSF
+511 TEPWLGGKKPNSF
-524 TGTIYHNVQTNGV
+524 TGTIYHNVQSNGV
-537 ERSNPNRQSLY
+537 QASDPNRQSLL

-570 QGIEFRRFNLD
+570 QGLEFRRFNLN

-625 ELTPPFSMFRDDID
+625 ELTPPFSLLRDDID
-639 YKELSS
+639 YKSLSS
-645 EERFRL
+645 EERFKL

-671 VIRTHGEFGFLGSY
+671 VIRTHGEFGYLGSY

-702 GLTNFVI
+702 GLANFVI
-709 DGREIIGLRGYQ
+709 DGREIIGLRGYT
-721 NNSITPAGG
+721 NNSITPGGG

-736 YIFEARY
+736 YVFEMRY
-743 IIANTPS
+743 IIANNPS
-750 AQVFPLVFMEA
+750 AQVFPLIFMEG
-761 GNNYDNFWD
+761 GNNYDDFWD

-781 AGIRIFMPM
+781 AGLRIFMPM
-790 FGLMGVDVGY
+790 FGLMGVDVAY
-800 GFDPEPSGATA
+800 GFDPEPNGAAA

>member
-1 MKNRFL
+1 MKNIFWAFVL
-7 AILLLVITSFTTKA
+7 AFFSFESSA
-21 QVTTGGDYN
+21 QISTTGDFN
-30 LIPGIN
+30 LIPGID
-36 YEIAGITVSGAGSL
+36 YEVAGITVSGGKDL

-62 VGDDIQF
+62 VGDNIQF
-69 PDPKLSD
+69 PDPKISD

-93 VVNKVG
+93 VVSKSG
-99 KKVYLDIQLVALPK
+99 KKVYLDIQLKELPK
-113 LSKYYMTGLKKA
+113 MSKYYITGVKKV
-125 WKDDIREE
+125 WKDDIREDLE
-133 LDLRAGKVVNEN
+133 LRAGKVVNDN
-145 LKVMS
+145 LIVMS
-150 RNKIKKYFFE
+150 SNKIQKYFKE

-166 SVQVLEKP
+166 TVEVIQQA
-174 DTTYNNAVILG
+174 DTAFNNAVILG
-185 FKITPG
+185 FKIATG
-191 ARVKIGDITFTGNEA
+191 ERVKIGQIAFSGNTA
-206 VSDKVLHKAMKN
+206 VSDKVLFRAMKN
-218 TKIKGKAI
+218 TKVKGKSI
-226 FKSSKL
+226 LKVSKL
-232 KKKEYREDL
+232 KNKEYKDDL
-241 RAIVTKYNTLG
+241 KAVVAKYNSLG
-252 YRDARVVSDT
+252 YRDARIVQDT
-262 VYSVSDELVQIDISV
+262 SYSVSSELINIDISL

-289 FIGNTKYETELLSN
+289 FIGNTKNETVLLTS
-303 ILKINRGDIYDSQ
+303 ILRINRGDIYDSQ
-316 HLNERVSFDPNGND
+316 LLNERVSFDQNGND
-330 VASIYLNNG
+330 VASVYLNNG

-348 EKSVTN
+348 EKSVSN

-411 SQLGYFDQQQIGVN
+411 SQLGYFDQTQIGVN

-440 VVERSTS
+440 VAEKSTS

-476 NNKRAWQ
+476 GNKRSWQ
-483 PLPTGDGQTIN
+483 PLPTGDGQTISL
-494 IRAQS
+494 RAQS

-511 TEPWLGGRKPNSF
+511 TEPWLGGKKPNSF
-524 TGTIYHNVQTNGV
+524 TGTIYHNVQSNGV
-537 ERSNPNRQSLY
+537 ERSNPLRQSLL

-570 QGIEFRRFNLD
+570 QGLEFRRFNLND
-581 NFPTG
+581 FPTG
-586 FLNYNKGISNN
+586 FLDYTKGISNN
-597 VNYKFTLGR
+597 VNYQFTLGR

-619 QISFAA
+619 QISFSA
-625 ELTPPFSMFRDDID
+625 ELTPPFSSFNGDID
-639 YKELSS
+639 YKSLSS
-645 EERFRL
+645 EERFKL

-665 PITSKL
+665 PITSKF
-671 VIRTHGEFGFLGSY
+671 VIRTHGEFGYLGSY

-702 GLTNFVI
+702 GLSNFVI

-736 YIFEARY
+736 YILEFRY
-743 IIANTPS
+743 ILANTPS
-750 AQVFPLVFMEA
+750 AQVFPLIFMEG

-781 AGIRIFMPM
+781 AGIRIYMPM
-790 FGLMGVDVGY
+790 FGLMGVDVAY
-800 GFDPEPSGATA
+800 GFDPEPNGASA

>member
-1 MKNRFL
+1 MKNTL
-7 AILLLVITSFTTKA
+7 WALLLTLVSFTTTA
-21 QVTTGGDYN
+21 QVVQNGDFG
-30 LIPGIN
+30 LIPGID
-36 YEIAGITVSGAGSL
+36 YEVAGITVSGAQDL

-55 IMLTNLR
+55 IMLTNIR
-62 VGDDIQF
+62 VGDNIQF
-69 PDPKLSD
+69 PDPKISD

-83 QQLFEDITFK
+83 QQLFENITFS
-93 VVNKVG
+93 VVNKSG
-99 KKVYLDIQLVALPK
+99 RKVYLDIRLQELPK
-113 LSKYYMTGLKKA
+113 MSKYFITGVKKS

-145 LKVMS
+145 LVVMS
-150 RNKIKKYFFE
+150 RNKIQSYFRE

-166 SVQVLEKP
+166 TVDITQERDSSF
-174 DTTYNNAVILG
+174 NNAVILG
-185 FKITPG
+185 FRVKPG
-191 ARVKIGDITFTGNEA
+191 SRVKIGEIVFVGNES
-206 VSDKVLHKAMKN
+206 VSDKVLLKAMKN
-218 TKIKGKAI
+218 TKMKGKAI
-226 FKSSKL
+226 FKVSKL
-232 KKKEYREDL
+232 RKKEYSEDM
-241 RAIVTKYNTLG
+241 RALVAKYNSMG
-252 YRDARVVSDT
+252 YRDARIIRDT
-262 VYSVSDELVQIDISV
+262 NYRIDEELINIEITL
-277 EEGKKYYFGDIT
+277 EEGRKYYFGDIT
-289 FIGNTKYETELLSN
+289 FVGNTKYDTPLLRS

-339 YLFSQVIPI
+339 YLFSQVVPI
-348 EKSVTN
+348 EKNVQN

-360 IRIQEGRQATIR
+360 VRIQEGRQATIR
-372 KVSISGNERT
+372 KVSITGNERT

-391 RTKPGDLFSK
+391 RTRPGDLFSK

-411 SQLGYFDQQQIGVN
+411 SQLGYFDQTQIGVN
-425 PVPDPQ
+425 PMPDPQ

-440 VVERSTS
+440 VVEKSTS

-455 GAGRVVGTL
+455 GANRVVGTL
-464 GLNFNNFSARNI
+464 GLNFNNFSAKNVG
-476 NNKRAWQ
+476 NKRAWQ

-511 TEPWLGGRKPNSF
+511 TEPWLGGKKPNSF
-524 TGTIYHNVQTNGV
+524 TGTIYHNVQSNGV
-537 ERSNPNRQSLY
+537 QASDPNRQSLL

-570 QGIEFRRFNLD
+570 QGLEFRRFNLN

-625 ELTPPFSMFRDDID
+625 ELTPPFSLLRDDID
-639 YKELSS
+639 YKSLSS
-645 EERFRL
+645 EERFKL

-665 PITSKL
+665 PITSKF
-671 VIRTHGEFGFLGSY
+671 VIRTHGEFGYLGSY

-702 GLTNFVI
+702 GLANFVI
-709 DGREIIGLRGYQ
+709 DGREIIGLRGYT
-721 NNSITPAGG
+721 NNSITPGGG

-736 YIFEARY
+736 YVFEMRY
-743 IIANTPS
+743 IIANNPS
-750 AQVFPLVFMEA
+750 AQVFPLIFMEA

-781 AGIRIFMPM
+781 AGLRIYMPM
-790 FGLMGVDVGY
+790 FGLMGVDVAY
-800 GFDPEPSGATA
+800 GFDPEPNGATA

>member
-1 MKNRFL
+1 MKNTL
-7 AILLLVITSFTTKA
+7 WALILSLVAFTTTA
-21 QVTTGGDYN
+21 QVVQNGDFG
-30 LIPGIN
+30 LIPGID
-36 YEIAGITVSGAGSL
+36 YEVAGITVSGVQDL

-55 IMLTNLR
+55 IMLTNIR
-62 VGDDIQF
+62 VGDNIQF
-69 PDPKLSD
+69 PDPKISD

-83 QQLFEDITFK
+83 QQLFENITFS
-93 VVNKVG
+93 VVNKSG
-99 KKVYLDIQLVALPK
+99 KKVYLDIRLKELPK
-113 LSKYYMTGLKKA
+113 MSKYFITGVKKT

-145 LKVMS
+145 LVVMS
-150 RNKIKKYFFE
+150 RNKIQSYFRE

-166 SVQVLEKP
+166 SVDITQER
-174 DTTYNNAVILG
+174 DTSFNNAVILG
-185 FKITPG
+185 FKVKSG
-191 ARVKIGDITFTGNEA
+191 ERVKIGEISFVGNEA
-206 VSDKVLHKAMKN
+206 VADKVLLKAMKN
-218 TKIKGKAI
+218 TKMKGKAI
-226 FKSSKL
+226 FKVSKL
-232 KKKEYREDL
+232 RKKEYREDL
-241 RAIVTKYNTLG
+241 RALVAKYNGMG
-252 YRDARVVSDT
+252 YRDARIIRDT
-262 VYSVSDELVQIDISV
+262 NYRVDDELINIEIAV
-277 EEGKKYYFGDIT
+277 EEGRKYYFGDIS
-289 FIGNTKYETELLSN
+289 FVGNTKYDTPLLRS

-316 HLNERVSFDPNGND
+316 HLNERVSFDANGND

-339 YLFSQVIPI
+339 YLFSQVVPI
-348 EKSVTN
+348 EKNVQN
-354 DTIDIE
+354 DTIDVE

-372 KVSISGNERT
+372 KVSITGNERT

-391 RTKPGDLFSK
+391 RTRPGDLFSK

-411 SQLGYFDQQQIGVN
+411 SQLGYFDQTQIGVN

-440 VVERSTS
+440 VVEKSTS

-455 GAGRVVGTL
+455 GANRVVGTL
-464 GLNFNNFSARNI
+464 GLNFNNFSAKNI
-476 NNKRAWQ
+476 GNKRAWQ

-511 TEPWLGGRKPNSF
+511 TEPWLGGKKPNSF
-524 TGTIYHNVQTNGV
+524 TGTIYHNVQSNGV
-537 ERSNPNRQSLY
+537 QASDPNRQSLL

-570 QGIEFRRFNLD
+570 QGLEFRRFNLN

-625 ELTPPFSMFRDDID
+625 ELTPPFSLLRDDID
-639 YKELSS
+639 YKSLSS
-645 EERFRL
+645 EERFKL

-671 VIRTHGEFGFLGSY
+671 VIRTHGEFGYLGSY

-702 GLTNFVI
+702 GLANFVI
-709 DGREIIGLRGYQ
+709 DGREIIGLRGYT
-721 NNSITPAGG
+721 NNSITPGGG

-736 YIFEARY
+736 YVFEMRY
-743 IIANTPS
+743 IIANNPS
-750 AQVFPLVFMEA
+750 AQVFPLIFMEG

-781 AGIRIFMPM
+781 AGLRIFMPM
-790 FGLMGVDVGY
+790 FGLMGVDVAY
-800 GFDPEPSGATA
+800 GFDPEPNGAAA

>member
-1 MKNRFL
+1 MKNIFWAFVL
-7 AILLLVITSFTTKA
+7 AFFSFESSA
-21 QVTTGGDYN
+21 QISTTGDFN
-30 LIPGIN
+30 LIPGID
-36 YEIAGITVSGAGSL
+36 YEIAGITVSGGKDL

-62 VGDDIQF
+62 VGDNIQF
-69 PDPKLSD
+69 PDPKISD

-93 VVNKVG
+93 VASKSG
-99 KKVYLDIQLVALPK
+99 KKVYLDIQLKELPK
-113 LSKYYMTGLKKA
+113 MSKYYITGVKKV
-125 WKDDIREE
+125 WKDDIREDLE
-133 LDLRAGKVVNEN
+133 LRAGKVVNDN
-145 LKVMS
+145 LVVMS
-150 RNKIKKYFFE
+150 SNRIKKYFKE

-166 SVQVLEKP
+166 TVEVIQKT
-174 DTTYNNAVILG
+174 DTAFNNAVILG
-185 FKITPG
+185 FKIATG
-191 ARVKIGDITFTGNEA
+191 ERVKIGQIAFSGNTA
-206 VSDKVLHKAMKN
+206 VSDKVLSRAMKN
-218 TKIKGKAI
+218 TKVKGKSI
-226 FKSSKL
+226 LKVSKL
-232 KKKEYREDL
+232 KNKEYKDDL
-241 RAIVTKYNTLG
+241 KAIVAKYNALG
-252 YRDARVVSDT
+252 YRDARIIQDT
-262 VYSVSDELVQIDISV
+262 SYSVSSELIHIDISL

-289 FIGNTKYETELLSN
+289 FIGNTKYETVLLTS
-303 ILKINRGDIYDSQ
+303 ILRINRGDIYDSQ
-316 HLNERVSFDPNGND
+316 LLNERVSFDQNGND
-330 VASIYLNNG
+330 VASVYLNNG
-339 YLFSQVIPI
+339 YLFSQVIPV
-348 EKSVTN
+348 EKSVSN

-411 SQLGYFDQQQIGVN
+411 SQLGYFDQTQIGVN

-440 VVERSTS
+440 VAEKSTS

-476 NNKRAWQ
+476 GNKRSWQ
-483 PLPTGDGQTIN
+483 PLPTGDGQTISL
-494 IRAQS
+494 RAQS

-511 TEPWLGGRKPNSF
+511 TEPWLGGKKPNSF
-524 TGTIYHNVQTNGV
+524 TGTIYHNVQSNGV
-537 ERSNPNRQSLY
+537 ERGNENRQSLL

-570 QGIEFRRFNLD
+570 QGLEFRRFNLND
-581 NFPTG
+581 FPTG
-586 FLNYNKGISNN
+586 FLNYTKGISNN
-597 VNYKFTLGR
+597 VNYQFTLGR

-619 QISFAA
+619 QISFSA
-625 ELTPPFSMFRDDID
+625 ELTPPFSSFNGDID
-639 YKELSS
+639 YKSLSP
-645 EERFRL
+645 EDRFKL

-665 PITSKL
+665 PITSKF
-671 VIRTHGEFGFLGSY
+671 VIRTHGEFGYLGSY

-702 GLTNFVI
+702 GLSNFVI
-709 DGREIIGLRGYQ
+709 DGREIIGLRGYT

-736 YIFEARY
+736 FILEFRY
-743 IIANTPS
+743 ILANTPS
-750 AQVFPLVFMEA
+750 AQVFPLVFMEG

-781 AGIRIFMPM
+781 AGIRIYMPM
-790 FGLMGVDVGY
+790 FGLMGVDVAY
-800 GFDPEPSGATA
+800 GFDPEPNGASA

>member
-1 MKNRFL
+1 MKNTL
-7 AILLLVITSFTTKA
+7 WALLLTLVSFTTTA
-21 QVTTGGDYN
+21 QVVQNGDFG
-30 LIPGIN
+30 LIPGID
-36 YEIAGITVSGAGSL
+36 YEVAGITVSGAQDL

-55 IMLTNLR
+55 IMLTNIR
-62 VGDDIQF
+62 VGDNIQF
-69 PDPKLSD
+69 PDPKISD

-83 QQLFEDITFK
+83 QQLFENITFS
-93 VVNKVG
+93 VVNKSG
-99 KKVYLDIQLVALPK
+99 RKVYLDIRLQELPK
-113 LSKYYMTGLKKA
+113 MSKYFITGVKKS

-145 LKVMS
+145 LVVMS
-150 RNKIKKYFFE
+150 RNKIQSYFRE

-166 SVQVLEKP
+166 TVDITQERDSSF
-174 DTTYNNAVILG
+174 NNAVILG
-185 FKITPG
+185 FRVKPG
-191 ARVKIGDITFTGNEA
+191 SRVKIGEIVFVGNES
-206 VSDKVLHKAMKN
+206 VSDKVLLKAMKN
-218 TKIKGKAI
+218 TKMKGKAI
-226 FKSSKL
+226 FKVSKL
-232 KKKEYREDL
+232 RKKEYSEDM
-241 RAIVTKYNTLG
+241 RALVAKYNSMG
-252 YRDARVVSDT
+252 YRDARIIRDT
-262 VYSVSDELVQIDISV
+262 NYRIDEELINIEITL
-277 EEGKKYYFGDIT
+277 EEGRKYYFGDIT
-289 FIGNTKYETELLSN
+289 FVGNTKYDTPLLRS

-339 YLFSQVIPI
+339 YLFSQVVPI
-348 EKSVTN
+348 EKNVQN

-360 IRIQEGRQATIR
+360 VRIQEGRQATIR
-372 KVSISGNERT
+372 KVSITGNERT

-391 RTKPGDLFSK
+391 RTRPGDLFSK

-411 SQLGYFDQQQIGVN
+411 SQLGYFDQTQIGVN

-440 VVERSTS
+440 VVEKSTS

-455 GAGRVVGTL
+455 GANRVVGTL
-464 GLNFNNFSARNI
+464 GLNFNNFSAKNVG
-476 NNKRAWQ
+476 NKRAWQ

-511 TEPWLGGRKPNSF
+511 TEPWLGGKKPNSF
-524 TGTIYHNVQTNGV
+524 TGTIYHNVQSNGV
-537 ERSNPNRQSLY
+537 QASDPNRQSLL

-570 QGIEFRRFNLD
+570 QGLEFRRFNL
-581 NFPTG
+581 NNYPTG

-625 ELTPPFSMFRDDID
+625 ELTPPFSLLRDDID
-639 YKELSS
+639 YKSLSS
-645 EERFRL
+645 EERFKL

-665 PITSKL
+665 PITSKF
-671 VIRTHGEFGFLGSY
+671 VIRTHGEFGYLGSY

-702 GLTNFVI
+702 GLANFVI
-709 DGREIIGLRGYQ
+709 DGREIIGLRGYT
-721 NNSITPAGG
+721 NNSITPGGG

-736 YIFEARY
+736 YVFEMRY
-743 IIANTPS
+743 IIANNPS
-750 AQVFPLVFMEA
+750 AQVFPLIFMEA

-781 AGIRIFMPM
+781 AGLRIYMPM
-790 FGLMGVDVGY
+790 FGLMGVDVAY
-800 GFDPEPSGATA
+800 GFDPEPNGATA

>member
-1 MKNRFL
+1 MKNIFWAFVL
-7 AILLLVITSFTTKA
+7 AFFSFESSA
-21 QVTTGGDYN
+21 QISTTGDFN
-30 LIPGIN
+30 LIPGID
-36 YEIAGITVSGAGSL
+36 YEIAGITVSGGKDL

-62 VGDDIQF
+62 VGDNIQF
-69 PDPKLSD
+69 PDPKISD

-93 VVNKVG
+93 VVSKSG
-99 KKVYLDIQLVALPK
+99 KKVYLDIQLKELPK
-113 LSKYYMTGLKKA
+113 MSKYYITGVKKV
-125 WKDDIREE
+125 WKDDIREDLE
-133 LDLRAGKVVNEN
+133 LRAGKVVNDN
-145 LKVMS
+145 LVVMS
-150 RNKIKKYFFE
+150 SNRIKKYFKE

-166 SVQVLEKP
+166 TVEVIQKT
-174 DTTYNNAVILG
+174 DTAFNNAVILG
-185 FKITPG
+185 FKIATG
-191 ARVKIGDITFTGNEA
+191 ERVKIGQIAFSGNAA
-206 VSDKVLHKAMKN
+206 VSDKVLSRAMKN
-218 TKIKGKAI
+218 TKVKGKSI
-226 FKSSKL
+226 LKVSKL
-232 KKKEYREDL
+232 KNKEYKDDL
-241 RAIVTKYNTLG
+241 KAIVAKYNSLG
-252 YRDARVVSDT
+252 YRDARIIQDT
-262 VYSVSDELVQIDISV
+262 SYSVSSELIHIDISL

-289 FIGNTKYETELLSN
+289 FIGNTKYETVLLTS
-303 ILKINRGDIYDSQ
+303 ILRINRGDIYDSQ
-316 HLNERVSFDPNGND
+316 LLNERVSFDQNGND
-330 VASIYLNNG
+330 VASVYLNNG
-339 YLFSQVIPI
+339 YLFSQVIPV
-348 EKSVTN
+348 EKSVSN

-411 SQLGYFDQQQIGVN
+411 SQLGYFDQTQIGVN

-440 VVERSTS
+440 VAEKSTS

-476 NNKRAWQ
+476 GNRRSWQ
-483 PLPTGDGQTIN
+483 PLPTGDGQTISL
-494 IRAQS
+494 RAQS

-511 TEPWLGGRKPNSF
+511 TEPWLGGKKPNSF
-524 TGTIYHNVQTNGV
+524 TGTIYHNVQTNGL
-537 ERSNPNRQSLY
+537 ERGNVLRQSLL

-570 QGIEFRRFNLD
+570 QGLEFRRFDLND
-581 NFPTG
+581 FPTG
-586 FLNYNKGISNN
+586 FLNYTKGISNN
-597 VNYKFTLGR
+597 VNYQFTLGR

-619 QISFAA
+619 QISFSA
-625 ELTPPFSMFRDDID
+625 ELTPPFSSFNGDID
-639 YKELSS
+639 YKSLSP
-645 EERFRL
+645 EDRFKL

-665 PITSKL
+665 PITSKF
-671 VIRTHGEFGFLGSY
+671 VIRTHGEFGYLGSY

-702 GLTNFVI
+702 GLSNFVI

-736 YIFEARY
+736 YILEFRY
-743 IIANTPS
+743 ILANTPS
-750 AQVFPLVFMEA
+750 AQVFPLVFMEG

-781 AGIRIFMPM
+781 AGIRIYMPM
-790 FGLMGVDVGY
+790 FGLMGVDVAY
-800 GFDPEPSGATA
+800 GFDPEPNGASA

>member
-1 MKNRFL
+1 MKNIFWAFVL
-7 AILLLVITSFTTKA
+7 AFFSFESSA
-21 QVTTGGDYN
+21 QISTTGDFN
-30 LIPGIN
+30 LIPGID
-36 YEIAGITVSGAGSL
+36 YEIAGITVSGGKDL

-62 VGDDIQF
+62 VGDNIQF
-69 PDPKLSD
+69 PDPKISD

-93 VVNKVG
+93 VASKSG
-99 KKVYLDIQLVALPK
+99 KKVYLDIQLKELPK
-113 LSKYYMTGLKKA
+113 MSKYYITGVKKV
-125 WKDDIREE
+125 WKDDIREDLE
-133 LDLRAGKVVNEN
+133 LRAGKVVNDN
-145 LKVMS
+145 LVVMS
-150 RNKIKKYFFE
+150 SNRIKKYFKE

-166 SVQVLEKP
+166 TVEVIQKT
-174 DTTYNNAVILG
+174 DTAFNNAVILG
-185 FKITPG
+185 FKIATG
-191 ARVKIGDITFTGNEA
+191 ERVKIGQIAFSGNTA
-206 VSDKVLHKAMKN
+206 VSDKVLSRAMKN
-218 TKIKGKAI
+218 TKVKGKSI
-226 FKSSKL
+226 LKVSKL
-232 KKKEYREDL
+232 KNKEYKDDL
-241 RAIVTKYNTLG
+241 KAIVAKYNALG
-252 YRDARVVSDT
+252 YRDARIIQDT
-262 VYSVSDELVQIDISV
+262 SYSVSTELIHIDISL

-289 FIGNTKYETELLSN
+289 FIGNTKYETVLLTS
-303 ILKINRGDIYDSQ
+303 ILRINRGDIYDSQ
-316 HLNERVSFDPNGND
+316 LLNERVSFDQNGND
-330 VASIYLNNG
+330 VASVYLNNG
-339 YLFSQVIPI
+339 YLFSQVIPV
-348 EKSVTN
+348 EKSVSN

-411 SQLGYFDQQQIGVN
+411 SQLGYFDQTQIGVN

-440 VVERSTS
+440 VAEKSTS

-476 NNKRAWQ
+476 GNKRSWQ
-483 PLPTGDGQTIN
+483 PLPTGDGQTISL
-494 IRAQS
+494 RAQS

-511 TEPWLGGRKPNSF
+511 TEPWLGGKKPNSF
-524 TGTIYHNVQTNGV
+524 TGTIYHNVQSNGV
-537 ERSNPNRQSLY
+537 ERSNENRQSLL

-570 QGIEFRRFNLD
+570 QGLEFRRFNLND
-581 NFPTG
+581 FPTG
-586 FLNYNKGISNN
+586 FLNYTKGISNN
-597 VNYKFTLGR
+597 VNYQFTLGR

-619 QISFAA
+619 QISFSA
-625 ELTPPFSMFRDDID
+625 ELTPPFSSFNGDID
-639 YKELSS
+639 YKSLSP
-645 EERFRL
+645 EDRFKL

-665 PITSKL
+665 PITSKF
-671 VIRTHGEFGFLGSY
+671 VIRTHGEFGYLGSY

-702 GLTNFVI
+702 GLSNFVI
-709 DGREIIGLRGYQ
+709 DGREIIGLRGYT

-736 YIFEARY
+736 FILEFRY
-743 IIANTPS
+743 ILANTPS
-750 AQVFPLVFMEA
+750 AQVFPLVFMEG

-781 AGIRIFMPM
+781 AGIRIYMPM
-790 FGLMGVDVGY
+790 FGLMGVDVAY
-800 GFDPEPSGATA
+800 GFDPEPNGASA

>member
-1 MKNRFL
+1 MKNTL
-7 AILLLVITSFTTKA
+7 WALLLTLVSFTTTA
-21 QVTTGGDYN
+21 QVVQNGDFG
-30 LIPGIN
+30 LIPGID
-36 YEIAGITVSGAGSL
+36 YEVAGITVSGAQDL

-55 IMLTNLR
+55 IMLTNIR
-62 VGDDIQF
+62 VGDNIQF
-69 PDPKLSD
+69 PDPKISD

-83 QQLFEDITFK
+83 QQLFENITFS
-93 VVNKVG
+93 VVNKSG
-99 KKVYLDIQLVALPK
+99 RKVYLDIRLQELPK
-113 LSKYYMTGLKKA
+113 MSKYFITGVKKS

-145 LKVMS
+145 LVVMS
-150 RNKIKKYFFE
+150 RNKIQSYFRE

-166 SVQVLEKP
+166 TVDITQERDSSF
-174 DTTYNNAVILG
+174 NNAVILG
-185 FKITPG
+185 FRVKPG
-191 ARVKIGDITFTGNEA
+191 SRVKIGEIVFVGNES
-206 VSDKVLHKAMKN
+206 VSDKVLLKAMKN
-218 TKIKGKAI
+218 TKMKGKAI
-226 FKSSKL
+226 FKVSKL
-232 KKKEYREDL
+232 RKKEYSEDM
-241 RAIVTKYNTLG
+241 RALVAKYNSMG
-252 YRDARVVSDT
+252 YRDARIIRDT
-262 VYSVSDELVQIDISV
+262 NYRIDEELINIEITL
-277 EEGKKYYFGDIT
+277 EEGRKYYFGDIT
-289 FIGNTKYETELLSN
+289 FVGNTKYDTPLLRS

-330 VASIYLNNG
+330 VSSIYLNNG
-339 YLFSQVIPI
+339 YLFSQVVPI
-348 EKSVTN
+348 EKNVQN
-354 DTIDIE
+354 DTIDVE
-360 IRIQEGRQATIR
+360 VRIQEGRQATIR
-372 KVSISGNERT
+372 KVSITGNERT

-391 RTKPGDLFSK
+391 RTRPGDLFSK

-411 SQLGYFDQQQIGVN
+411 SQLGYFDQTQIGVN

-440 VVERSTS
+440 VVEKSTS

-455 GAGRVVGTL
+455 GANRVVGTL
-464 GLNFNNFSARNI
+464 GLNFNNFSAKNVG
-476 NNKRAWQ
+476 NKRAWQ

-511 TEPWLGGRKPNSF
+511 TEPWLGGKKPNSF
-524 TGTIYHNVQTNGV
+524 TGTIYHNVQSNGV
-537 ERSNPNRQSLY
+537 QASDPNRQSLL

-570 QGIEFRRFNLD
+570 QGLEFRRFNLN

-625 ELTPPFSMFRDDID
+625 ELTPPFSLLRDDID
-639 YKELSS
+639 YKSLSS
-645 EERFRL
+645 EERFKL

-665 PITSKL
+665 PITSKF
-671 VIRTHGEFGFLGSY
+671 VIRTHGEFGYLGSY

-702 GLTNFVI
+702 GLANFVI
-709 DGREIIGLRGYQ
+709 DGREIIGLRGYT
-721 NNSITPAGG
+721 NNSITPGGG

-736 YIFEARY
+736 YVFEMRY
-743 IIANTPS
+743 IIANNPS
-750 AQVFPLVFMEA
+750 AQVFPLIFMEG

-781 AGIRIFMPM
+781 AGLRIYMPM
-790 FGLMGVDVGY
+790 FGLMGVDVAY
-800 GFDPEPSGATA
+800 GFDPEPNGATA